1 MGRNNNP
8 TRGSTIRHVVR
19 TIAAASAAAATL
31 VAGMLVAGTA
41 NAASM
46 RDPFERTIQN
56 SNPGLWTNLGTI
68 TFSNGNKY
76 ENMEQSLGVVDRVNG
91 RNTYCIQAD
100 VLYTDTPEGPWSEW
114 TDENSRPDAQ
124 RLAWLTDK
132 YNGNKDD
139 LTQAAIAGLIHREL
153 DPIGPEYLQNVQRL
167 GWKDGT
173 SWATYEAKMN
183 ELWNEAVANTPENL
197 DMTYKYTTGERKG
210 SVTPSI
216 TNGNGAEIA
225 GIQYTVTLN
234 GPAVFDQ
241 TKTSTISGTT
251 TNEAIHLPWTA
262 TGNGKVTSTVQHKIP
277 KAIRLDSPNQNL
289 MGPTDPQTVSKN
301 IQFDVLNNFKPTIE
315 SNQTDHR
322 IEYGHAPED
331 DLTWHVDPTG
341 GDWIEGATIKSTG
354 TLYYF
359 AKKPVE
365 GRTTVKDGVKAA
377 TATVTGDKDGAT
389 NHVDATSI
397 TMDPDFVKAHKGAT
411 PSNLPDTGWYTWV
424 WQITPDMQDA
434 NMKQYLSTDYDWSD
448 NVLEAEST
456 QHMRNMQP
464 TIKSSV
470 SDAYKNDQST
480 VTGADG
486 TERPSVQ
493 IGSAQASDKTDV
505 VYLEKGSVIR
515 DKVTLNVTDVNG
527 DGKVD
532 TQDWLHTK
540 DGQGEGKETEDNQIT
555 LTVNGTIYG
564 GMTREQAEQAQKDTA
579 AGKTVELPKQAV
591 KLATATFTTNKAGD
605 YLISSSDEDKP
616 VAQWKAE
623 DGVDLTNL
631 PSGYATFVFDI
642 ANKDQDTE
650 SQTGIKPSKDYP
662 FAKDVHE
669 APFTADETVM
679 IRLTPKLDSTVSSK
693 EVKAGETTI
702 DKLVVAKTN
711 EKDVWPTYPE
721 TNVTEG
727 ETAKSTPL
735 SLDFHGVL
743 YKVSDDPS
751 SAIEETDTVPEN
763 AVKVHEADIKD
774 VTKFG
779 TYTTDSF
786 TLTDTGTYAWH
797 WVMTPSLTGDQNHN
811 PLAALAWRQLTHGRV
826 QHAFGLASEIVRVQG
841 KKPDVPKC
849 EVSTK
854 SQGEVAFE
862 NDKADLHDE
871 LLLKNC
877 EQAAKAEFELWK
889 QANGDQSGDVLITVT
904 GKVDAVDGAH
914 SPTVTVHETGTYYWR
929 EKVYD
934 KSGKL
939 ISYGDARK
947 SNETVLVK
955 EKGLASTG
963 VGTPMLLWA
972 GVLAGAGIALALAGS
987 RKRIRL

>member
-19 TIAAASAAAATL
+19 TIAAASAAVATL
-31 VAGMLVAGTA
+31 AAGLLVAGTA
-41 NAASM
+41 DAATM
-46 RDPFERTIQN
+46 RDPFERSIQN
-56 SNPGLWTNLGTI
+56 GNPGLWTNVGTI
-68 TFSNGNKY
+68 TFSNGKKY
-76 ENMEQSLGVVDRVNG
+76 ENMAQSLGVVDRVNG
-91 RNTYCIQAD
+91 KNTYCIEAD
-100 VLYTDTPEGPWSEW
+100 TLYTGTTGDWGDW
-114 TDENSRPDAQ
+114 TDERTKPDAQ
-124 RLAWLTDK
+124 RLAWLADR
-132 YNGNKDD
+132 YNGDRDD
-139 LTQAAIAGLIHREL
+139 LTQAAIAGLIHQKL
-153 DPIGPEYLQNVQRL
+153 DPMGNEYLSGLRQL
-167 GWKDGT
+167 GWADEP
-173 SWATYEAKMN
+173 SWDAYTAKMN
-183 ELWNEAVANTPENL
+183 SLWTEAVNGTPKDL
-197 DMTYKYTTGERKG
+197 DMQYRYTTGKRKG
-210 SVTPSI
+210 LVTPSI
-216 TNGNGAEIA
+216 MNGNGVEIA
-225 GIQYTVTLN
+225 GIQYTVTLK

-241 TKTSTISGTT
+241 TGTNTISGTT
-251 TNEAIHLPWTA
+251 TNEAIHLSWTA
-262 TGNGKVTSTVQHKIP
+262 TGNGKVTSIVQHKIP
-277 KAIRLDSPNQNL
+277 KATRLESPNQNL

-301 IQFDVLNNFKPTIE
+301 IQFEVLNNFKPTIQ
-315 SNQTDHR
+315 SDQSDHR

-341 GDWIEGATIKSTG
+341 GDWIQGATIKSTG

-377 TATVTGDKDGAT
+377 TATVAGDRDGAT
-389 NHVDATSI
+389 SHVDASSI
-397 TMDPDFVKAHKGAT
+397 AMDPGFVKAHPGAT
-411 PSNLPDTGWYTWV
+411 PSSLPATGWYTWV
-424 WQITPDMQDA
+424 WEITPGMQDA
-434 NMKQYLSTDYDWSD
+434 NMRQYLSPDYDWSD
-448 NVLEAEST
+448 NVLEAET
-456 QHMRNMQP
+456 TLHVRGMQP
-464 TIKSSV
+464 TITSSV
-470 SDAYKNDQST
+470 SAAYRTDQSK

-486 TERPSVQ
+486 IERPAVQ
-493 IGSAQASDKTDV
+493 IGSAAASDRTDV
-505 VYLEKGSVIR
+505 VYLEKGGVIR
-515 DKVTLNVTDVNG
+515 DKVTLGVSDVNG
-527 DGKVD
+527 DGKTD
-532 TQDWLHTK
+532 TADWLHTK
-540 DGQGEGKETEDNQIT
+540 DGQGEGRETEANQIT
-555 LTVNGTIYG
+555 IRVNGTLYG

-591 KLATATFTTNKAGD
+591 KLATTTFTTNKAGD
-605 YLISSSDEDKP
+605 YLLSSRKGEKP
-616 VAQWKAE
+616 AGVWKAE
-623 DGVDLTNL
+623 NGIDLTNP
-631 PSGYATFVFDI
+631 PSGYATFVYDI
-642 ANKDQDTE
+642 ANRDQDTKN
-650 SQTGIKPSKDYP
+650 QTGIEPSRDYP

-679 IRLTPKLDSTVSSK
+679 FRLTPKLDSTVSSK
-693 EVKAGETTI
+693 EVKAGETTV

-727 ETAKSTPL
+727 ETPKGTPL

-751 SAIEETDTVPEN
+751 AAIEETDTVPEN
-763 AVKVHEADIKD
+763 AVKVHETDIKD

-786 TLTDTGTYAWH
+786 TLTESGTYAWH

-811 PLAALAWRQLTHGRV
+811 PLTALAWRQLTHGKV

-854 SQGEVAFE
+854 SQGEVTFE
-862 NDKADLHDE
+862 NGRADLHDE

-934 KSGKL
+934 QTGKL

>member
-1 MGRNNNP
+1 MGRNSNP

-19 TIAAASAAAATL
+19 TIAAGVAAAATL
-31 VAGMLVAGTA
+31 AAGMLVAGTA
-41 NAASM
+41 DAATM
-46 RDPFERTIQN
+46 RDPFERSIQN
-56 SNPGLWTNLGTI
+56 GNPGLWTNVGTI
-68 TFSNGNKY
+68 TFSNGHEYK
-76 ENMEQSLGVVDRVNG
+76 NMAQSLGVVDRVNG
-91 RNTYCIQAD
+91 KNTYCIEAD
-100 VLYTDTPEGPWSEW
+100 VLYTGTAGTWGDW
-114 TDENSRPDAQ
+114 TDERTKPDAQ
-124 RLAWLTDK
+124 RLAWLTDR
-132 YNGNKDD
+132 YNGDRDD
-139 LTQAAIAGLIHREL
+139 LTQAAIAGLIHQKL
-153 DPIGPEYLQNVQRL
+153 DPRGNEYLDGLRRL
-167 GWKDGT
+167 GWADGP
-173 SWATYEAKMN
+173 SWDAYTAKMN
-183 ELWNEAVANTPENL
+183 SLWTEAVNGTPAGLNME
-197 DMTYKYTTGERKG
+197 YQYTQGKRKG
-210 SVTPSI
+210 TINVGI
-216 TNGNGAEIA
+216 QNGNGANIA
-225 GIQYTVTLN
+225 GAQYTATLN

-241 TKTSTISGTT
+241 NGKNTISGTT
-251 TNEAIHLPWTA
+251 TGSDQHLAWTA
-262 TGNGKVTSTVQHKIP
+262 TGNGEVTYTLSRKIP
-277 KAIRLDSPNQNL
+277 KAAILSSPNQNL
-289 MGPTDPQTVSKN
+289 MSPTDPETVSKN
-301 IQFDVLNNFKPTIE
+301 ITFQVQANFKPTIQ
-315 SNQTDHR
+315 SDQSDHR

-341 GDWIEGATIKSTG
+341 GDWIQGATIKSTG

-359 AKKPVE
+359 ANKPVE
-365 GRTTVKDGVKAA
+365 GRTTVRDGVKAA
-377 TATVTGDKDGAT
+377 TATAAGDRDGAT
-389 NHVDATSI
+389 SHVDASSI
-397 TMDPDFVKAHKGAT
+397 TMDPGFVKAHPGAT
-411 PSNLPDTGWYTWV
+411 PSSLPATGWYTWV
-424 WQITPDMQDA
+424 WQITPGMQDA
-434 NMKQYLSTDYDWSD
+434 NMRQYLPADYDWSD
-448 NVLEAEST
+448 NVLEAETTLHVRS
-456 QHMRNMQP
+456 MQP
-464 TIKSSV
+464 TITSSV
-470 SDAYKNDQST
+470 SAAYKTDQSK

-486 TERPSVQ
+486 VERPAVQ
-493 IGSAQASDKTDV
+493 IGSAAASDRTDV
-505 VYLEKGSVIR
+505 VYLEKGGVIR
-515 DKVTLNVTDVNG
+515 DKVTLGVSDVNG
-527 DGKVD
+527 DGKTD
-532 TQDWLHTK
+532 TADWLHTK
-540 DGQGEGKETEDNQIT
+540 DGQGEGRETEANQIT
-555 LTVNGTIYG
+555 IRVNGTLYG

-605 YLISSSDEDKP
+605 YLLSSRKGEKP
-616 VAQWKAE
+616 AGVWKAE
-623 DGVDLTNL
+623 NGIDLTNP
-631 PSGYATFVFDI
+631 PSGYATFVYDI

-650 SQTGIKPSKDYP
+650 SQTGIKPSDDYP

-679 IRLTPKLDSTVSSK
+679 FRLTPKLDSTVSSK
-693 EVKAGETTI
+693 EVKAGETTV

-727 ETAKSTPL
+727 ETPKSTPL

-751 SAIEETDTVPEN
+751 AAIEETDTVPEN
-763 AVKVHEADIKD
+763 AVKVHETDIKD

-786 TLTDTGTYAWH
+786 TLTESGTYAWH

-811 PLAALAWRQLTHGRV
+811 PLAALAWRQLTHGKV
-826 QHAFGLASEIVRVQG
+826 QHAFGLASEIVRVL
-841 KKPDVPKC
+841 KPETPKC
-849 EVSTK
+849 EVSTR
-854 SQGEVAFE
+854 SQGEVTME
-862 NDKADLHDE
+862 NGKADLHDE

-904 GKVDAVDGAH
+904 GKVDAKDGIH

-934 KSGKL
+934 QTGKL

-947 SNETVLVK
+947 PNETVLVK

>member
-19 TIAAASAAAATL
+19 TIAAASATVATL
-31 VAGMLVAGTA
+31 AAGMLVAGTA
-41 NAASM
+41 DAADM
-46 RDPFERTIQN
+46 RDPFERSIQN
-56 SNPGLWTNLGTI
+56 GNPGLWANMGTI
-68 TFSNGNKY
+68 TFSNGHKY
-76 ENMEQSLGVVDRVNG
+76 EGMEQSLGVVDRVNG
-91 RNTYCIQAD
+91 KNVYCIQAD
-100 VLYTDTPEGPWSEW
+100 VLYTGTTGTWGEW
-114 TDENSRPDAQ
+114 TDAKTKPDAQ

-132 YNGNKDD
+132 YNGNTDD
-139 LTQAAIAGLIHREL
+139 LTQAAIAGLIHQKL
-153 DPIGPEYLQNVQRL
+153 DPMGEEYLKGIERL

-173 SWATYEAKMN
+173 SWDTYTKKMN
-183 ELWNEAVANTPENL
+183 ELWNEAVANTPSNL
-197 DMTYKYTTGERKG
+197 DMRYQYTIGQRKG
-210 SVTPSI
+210 TIDVGI
-216 TNGNGAEIA
+216 QNGNGGFLS
-225 GIQYTVTLN
+225 GITYTATLK

-241 TKTSTISGTT
+241 TGKNTISGTT
-251 TNEAIHLPWTA
+251 TNSAQHVAWTA
-262 TGNGKVTSTVQHKIP
+262 TGNGKVIP
-277 KAIRLDSPNQNL
+277 VFNYKVPEAAKLSSPNQNL
-289 MGPTDPQTVSKN
+289 MAATDPETVSKN
-301 IQFDVLNNFKPTIE
+301 IQFEVLNDFKPTIE

-331 DLTWHVDPTG
+331 DLTWHVDPSG

-365 GRTTVKDGVKAA
+365 GQTTVKDGVKAA

-389 NHVDATSI
+389 NHVDAASI
-397 TMDPDFVKAHKGAT
+397 TMDPDFVKTHPGAT
-411 PSNLPDTGWYTWV
+411 PSSLPDTGWYTWV

-448 NVLEAEST
+448 NVLEAET
-456 QHMRNMQP
+456 TLHVRNMQP
-464 TIKSSV
+464 TITSSV
-470 SDAYKNDQST
+470 SAAYKTDQSK

-486 TERPSVQ
+486 IERPAVQ
-493 IGSAQASDKTDV
+493 IGSAAASDRTDV
-505 VYLEKGSVIR
+505 VYLEKGGVIR
-515 DKVTLNVTDVNG
+515 DKVTLGVSDVNG
-527 DGKVD
+527 DGKTD
-532 TQDWLHTK
+532 TADWLHTK
-540 DGQGEGKETEDNQIT
+540 DGQGEGRETEANQIT
-555 LTVNGTIYG
+555 IRVNGTLYG
-564 GMTREQAEQAQKDTA
+564 GMTREQAEQAQKDA
-579 AGKTVELPKQAV
+579 ASGKTVELPRQAV
-591 KLATATFTTNKAGD
+591 KLATTTFTTNKAGD
-605 YLISSSDEDKP
+605 YLLSSRKGEKP
-616 VAQWKAE
+616 AGVWKAE
-623 DGVDLTNL
+623 NGIDLTNP
-631 PSGYATFVFDI
+631 PSGYATFVYDI
-642 ANKDQDTE
+642 ANRDQDTKN
-650 SQTGIKPSKDYP
+650 QTGIEPSRDYP

-679 IRLTPKLDSTVSSK
+679 FRLTPKLDSTVSSK
-693 EVKAGETTI
+693 EVKAGETTV

-727 ETAKSTPL
+727 ETPKGTPL

-751 SAIEETDTVPEN
+751 AAIEETDTVPEN
-763 AVKVHEADIKD
+763 AVKVHETDIKD

-786 TLTDTGTYAWH
+786 TLTESGTYAWH

-811 PLAALAWRQLTHGRV
+811 PLAALAWRQLTHGKV
-826 QHAFGLASEIVRVQG
+826 QHAFGLASEIVRVR
-841 KKPDVPKC
+841 KPETPKC

-854 SQGEVAFE
+854 SQGEVTFE
-862 NDKADLHDE
+862 NGKADLHDE

-877 EQAAKAEFELWK
+877 SDAAKAEFELWR
-889 QANGDQSGDVLITVT
+889 QADGDQSGDVLITVT
-904 GKVDAVDGAH
+904 GKVDAKDGIH

-934 KSGKL
+934 QTGKL

>member
-19 TIAAASAAAATL
+19 TIAAASAAVATL
-31 VAGMLVAGTA
+31 AAGLLVAGTA
-41 NAASM
+41 DAATM
-46 RDPFERTIQN
+46 RDPFERSIQN
-56 SNPGLWTNLGTI
+56 GNPGLWANVGTI
-68 TFSNGNKY
+68 TFSNGKKY
-76 ENMEQSLGVVDRVNG
+76 ENMAQSLGVVDRVNG
-91 RNTYCIQAD
+91 KNTYCIEAD
-100 VLYTDTPEGPWSEW
+100 TLYTGTTGDWGDW
-114 TDENSRPDAQ
+114 TDERTKPDAQ
-124 RLAWLTDK
+124 RLAWLADR
-132 YNGNKDD
+132 YNGDRDD
-139 LTQAAIAGLIHREL
+139 LTQAAIAGLIHQKL
-153 DPIGPEYLQNVQRL
+153 DPMGNEYLSGLRQL
-167 GWKDGT
+167 GWADEP
-173 SWATYEAKMN
+173 SWDAYTAKMN
-183 ELWNEAVANTPENL
+183 SLWTEAVNGTPKDL
-197 DMTYKYTTGERKG
+197 DMQYRYTTGKRKG
-210 SVTPSI
+210 LVTPSI
-216 TNGNGAEIA
+216 MNGNGVEIA
-225 GIQYTVTLN
+225 GIQYTVTLK

-241 TKTSTISGTT
+241 TGTNTISGTT
-251 TNEAIHLPWTA
+251 TNEAIHLSWTA
-262 TGNGKVTSTVQHKIP
+262 TGNGKVTSIVQHKIP
-277 KAIRLDSPNQNL
+277 KATRLESPNQNL

-301 IQFDVLNNFKPTIE
+301 IQFEVLNNFKPTIQ
-315 SNQTDHR
+315 SDQSDHR

-341 GDWIEGATIKSTG
+341 GDWIQGATIKSTG

-377 TATVTGDKDGAT
+377 TATVAGDRDGAT
-389 NHVDATSI
+389 SHVDASSI
-397 TMDPDFVKAHKGAT
+397 AMDPGFVKAHPGAT
-411 PSNLPDTGWYTWV
+411 PSSLPATGWYTWV
-424 WQITPDMQDA
+424 WEITPGMQDA
-434 NMKQYLSTDYDWSD
+434 NMRQYLSPDYDWSD
-448 NVLEAEST
+448 NVLEAET
-456 QHMRNMQP
+456 TLHVRGMQP
-464 TIKSSV
+464 TITSSV
-470 SDAYKNDQST
+470 SAAYRTDQSK

-486 TERPSVQ
+486 IERPAVQ
-493 IGSAQASDKTDV
+493 IGSAAASDRTDV
-505 VYLEKGSVIR
+505 VYLEKGGVIR
-515 DKVTLNVTDVNG
+515 DKVTLGVSDVNG
-527 DGKVD
+527 DGKTD
-532 TQDWLHTK
+532 TADWLHTK
-540 DGQGEGKETEDNQIT
+540 DSQGEGRETEANQIT
-555 LTVNGTIYG
+555 IRVNGTLYG

-591 KLATATFTTNKAGD
+591 KLATTTFTTNKAGD
-605 YLISSSDEDKP
+605 YLLSSRKGEKP
-616 VAQWKAE
+616 AGVWKAE
-623 DGVDLTNL
+623 NGIDLTNP
-631 PSGYATFVFDI
+631 PSGYATFVYDI
-642 ANKDQDTE
+642 ANRDQDTKN
-650 SQTGIKPSKDYP
+650 QTGIEPSRDYP

-679 IRLTPKLDSTVSSK
+679 FRLTPKLDSTVSSK
-693 EVKAGETTI
+693 EVKAGETTV

-727 ETAKSTPL
+727 ETPKGTPL

-751 SAIEETDTVPEN
+751 AAIEETDTVPEN
-763 AVKVHEADIKD
+763 AVKVHETDIKD

-786 TLTDTGTYAWH
+786 TLTESGTYAWH

-811 PLAALAWRQLTHGRV
+811 PLAALAWRQLTHGKV
-826 QHAFGLASEIVRVQG
+826 QHAFGLASEIVRVR
-841 KKPDVPKC
+841 KPETPKC

-854 SQGEVAFE
+854 SQGEVTFE
-862 NDKADLHDE
+862 NGKADLHDE

-877 EQAAKAEFELWK
+877 SDAAKAEFELWR
-889 QANGDQSGDVLITVT
+889 QADGDQSGDVLITVT
-904 GKVDAVDGAH
+904 GKVDAKDGIH

-934 KSGKL
+934 QTGKL

-947 SNETVLVK
+947 PNETVLVK

>member
-19 TIAAASAAAATL
+19 TIAAASAAVATL
-31 VAGMLVAGTA
+31 AAGLLVAGTA
-41 NAASM
+41 DAATM
-46 RDPFERTIQN
+46 RDPFERSIQN
-56 SNPGLWTNLGTI
+56 GNPGLWTNVGTI
-68 TFSNGNKY
+68 TFSNGKKY
-76 ENMEQSLGVVDRVNG
+76 ENVAQSLGVVDRVNG
-91 RNTYCIQAD
+91 KNTYCIEAD
-100 VLYTDTPEGPWSEW
+100 TLYTGTTGDWGDW
-114 TDENSRPDAQ
+114 TDERTKPDAQ
-124 RLAWLTDK
+124 RLAWLADR
-132 YNGNKDD
+132 YNGDRDD
-139 LTQAAIAGLIHREL
+139 LTQAAIAGLIHQKL
-153 DPIGPEYLQNVQRL
+153 DPMGNEYLSGLRQL
-167 GWKDGT
+167 GWADEP
-173 SWATYEAKMN
+173 SWDAYTAKMN
-183 ELWNEAVANTPENL
+183 SLWTEAVNGTPKDL
-197 DMTYKYTTGERKG
+197 DMQYRYTTGKRKG
-210 SVTPSI
+210 LVTPSI
-216 TNGNGAEIA
+216 MNGNGVEIA
-225 GIQYTVTLN
+225 GIQYTVTLK

-241 TKTSTISGTT
+241 TGTNTISGTT
-251 TNEAIHLPWTA
+251 TNEAIHLSWTA
-262 TGNGKVTSTVQHKIP
+262 TGNGKVTSIVQHKIP
-277 KAIRLDSPNQNL
+277 KATRLESPNQNL

-301 IQFDVLNNFKPTIE
+301 IQFEVLNNFKPTIQ
-315 SNQTDHR
+315 SDQSDHR

-341 GDWIEGATIKSTG
+341 GDWIQGATIKSTG

-377 TATVTGDKDGAT
+377 TATVAGDRDGAT
-389 NHVDATSI
+389 SHVDASSI
-397 TMDPDFVKAHKGAT
+397 AMDPGFVKAHPGAT
-411 PSNLPDTGWYTWV
+411 PSSLPATGWYTWV
-424 WQITPDMQDA
+424 WEITPGMQDA
-434 NMKQYLSTDYDWSD
+434 NMRQYLSPDYDWSD
-448 NVLEAEST
+448 NVLEAET
-456 QHMRNMQP
+456 TLHVRGMQP
-464 TIKSSV
+464 TITSSV
-470 SDAYKNDQST
+470 SAAYRTDQSK

-486 TERPSVQ
+486 IERPAVQ
-493 IGSAQASDKTDV
+493 IGSAAASDRTDV
-505 VYLEKGSVIR
+505 VYLEKGGVIR
-515 DKVTLNVTDVNG
+515 DKVTLGVSDVNG
-527 DGKVD
+527 DGKTD
-532 TQDWLHTK
+532 TADWLHTK
-540 DGQGEGKETEDNQIT
+540 DGQGEGRETEANQIT
-555 LTVNGTIYG
+555 IRVNGTLYG

-591 KLATATFTTNKAGD
+591 KLATTTFTTNKAGD
-605 YLISSSDEDKP
+605 YLLSSRKGEKP
-616 VAQWKAE
+616 AGVWKAE
-623 DGVDLTNL
+623 NGIDLTNP
-631 PSGYATFVFDI
+631 PSGYATFVYDI
-642 ANKDQDTE
+642 ANRDQDTKN
-650 SQTGIKPSKDYP
+650 QTGIEPSRDYP

-679 IRLTPKLDSTVSSK
+679 FRLTPKLDSTVSSK
-693 EVKAGETTI
+693 EVKAGETTV

-727 ETAKSTPL
+727 ETPKGTPL

-751 SAIEETDTVPEN
+751 AAIEETDTVPEN
-763 AVKVHEADIKD
+763 AVKVHETDIKD

-786 TLTDTGTYAWH
+786 TLTESGTYAWH

-811 PLAALAWRQLTHGRV
+811 PLAALAWRQLTHGKV
-826 QHAFGLASEIVRVQG
+826 QHAFGLASEIVRVR
-841 KKPDVPKC
+841 KPETPKC

-854 SQGEVAFE
+854 SQGEVTFE
-862 NDKADLHDE
+862 NGKADLHDE

-877 EQAAKAEFELWK
+877 SDAAKAEFELWR
-889 QANGDQSGDVLITVT
+889 QADGDQSGDVLITVT
-904 GKVDAVDGAH
+904 GKVDAKDGIH

-934 KSGKL
+934 QTGKL

-947 SNETVLVK
+947 PNETVLVK

-972 GVLAGAGIALALAGS
+972 GGLAGAGIALALAGS

>member
-19 TIAAASAAAATL
+19 TIAAASAAVATL
-31 VAGMLVAGTA
+31 AAGLLVAGTA
-41 NAASM
+41 DAATM
-46 RDPFERTIQN
+46 RDPFERSIQN
-56 SNPGLWTNLGTI
+56 GNPGLWTNVGTI
-68 TFSNGNKY
+68 TFSNGKKY
-76 ENMEQSLGVVDRVNG
+76 ENMAQSLGVVDRVNG
-91 RNTYCIQAD
+91 KNTYCIEAD
-100 VLYTDTPEGPWSEW
+100 TLYTGTTGDWGDW
-114 TDENSRPDAQ
+114 TDERTKPDAQ
-124 RLAWLTDK
+124 RLAWLADR
-132 YNGNKDD
+132 YNGDRDD
-139 LTQAAIAGLIHREL
+139 LTQAAIAGLIHQKL
-153 DPIGPEYLQNVQRL
+153 DPMGNEYLSDLRQL
-167 GWKDGT
+167 GWADEP
-173 SWATYEAKMN
+173 SWDAYTAKMN
-183 ELWNEAVANTPENL
+183 SLWTEAVNGTPKDL
-197 DMTYKYTTGERKG
+197 DMQYRYTTGKRKG
-210 SVTPSI
+210 LVTPSI
-216 TNGNGAEIA
+216 MNGNGVEIA
-225 GIQYTVTLN
+225 GIQYTVTLK

-241 TKTSTISGTT
+241 TGTNTISGTT
-251 TNEAIHLPWTA
+251 TNEAIHLSWTA
-262 TGNGKVTSTVQHKIP
+262 TGNGKVTSIVQHKIP
-277 KAIRLDSPNQNL
+277 KATRLESPNQNL

-301 IQFDVLNNFKPTIE
+301 IQFEVLNNFKPTIQ
-315 SNQTDHR
+315 SDQSDHR

-341 GDWIEGATIKSTG
+341 GDWIQGATIKSTG

-377 TATVTGDKDGAT
+377 TATVAGDRDGAT
-389 NHVDATSI
+389 SHVDASSI
-397 TMDPDFVKAHKGAT
+397 AMDPGFVKAHPGAT
-411 PSNLPDTGWYTWV
+411 PSSLPATGWYTWV
-424 WQITPDMQDA
+424 WEITPGMQDA
-434 NMKQYLSTDYDWSD
+434 NMRQYLSPDYDWSD
-448 NVLEAEST
+448 NVLEAET
-456 QHMRNMQP
+456 TLHVRGMQP
-464 TIKSSV
+464 TITSSV
-470 SDAYKNDQST
+470 SAAYRTDQSK

-486 TERPSVQ
+486 IERPAVQ
-493 IGSAQASDKTDV
+493 IGSAAASDRTDV
-505 VYLEKGSVIR
+505 VYLEKGGVIR
-515 DKVTLNVTDVNG
+515 DKVTLGVSDVNG
-527 DGKVD
+527 DGKTD
-532 TQDWLHTK
+532 TADWLHTK
-540 DGQGEGKETEDNQIT
+540 DGQGEGRETEANQIT
-555 LTVNGTIYG
+555 IRVNGTLYG

-591 KLATATFTTNKAGD
+591 KLATTTFTTNKAGD
-605 YLISSSDEDKP
+605 YLLSSRKGEKP
-616 VAQWKAE
+616 AGVWKAE
-623 DGVDLTNL
+623 NGIDLTNP
-631 PSGYATFVFDI
+631 PSGYATFVYDI
-642 ANKDQDTE
+642 ANRDQDTKN
-650 SQTGIKPSKDYP
+650 QTGIEPSRDYP

-679 IRLTPKLDSTVSSK
+679 FRLTPKLDSTVSSK
-693 EVKAGETTI
+693 EVKAGETTV

-727 ETAKSTPL
+727 ETPKGTPL

-751 SAIEETDTVPEN
+751 AAIEETDTVPEN
-763 AVKVHEADIKD
+763 AVKVHETDIKD

-786 TLTDTGTYAWH
+786 TLTESGTYAWH

-811 PLAALAWRQLTHGRV
+811 PLAALAWRQLTHGKV
-826 QHAFGLASEIVRVQG
+826 QHAFGLASEIVRVR
-841 KKPDVPKC
+841 KPETPKC

-854 SQGEVAFE
+854 SQGEVTFE
-862 NDKADLHDE
+862 NGKADLHDE

-877 EQAAKAEFELWK
+877 SDAAKAEFELWR
-889 QANGDQSGDVLITVT
+889 QADGDQSGDVLITVT
-904 GKVDAVDGAH
+904 GKVDAKDGIH

-934 KSGKL
+934 QTGKL

-947 SNETVLVK
+947 PNETVLVK

>member
-1 MGRNNNP
+1 MGRNSNP

-19 TIAAASAAAATL
+19 TIAAASAAVATL
-31 VAGMLVAGTA
+31 AAGMLVAGTA
-41 NAASM
+41 NAAVM
-46 RDPFERTIQN
+46 RDPGERSIRN
-56 SNPGLWTNLGTI
+56 GNPGLWANVGTI
-68 TFSNGNKY
+68 TFSNGKKY
-76 ENMEQSLGVVDRVNG
+76 ENMAQSLGVVDRVNG
-91 RNTYCIQAD
+91 KNVYCIQAD
-100 VLYTDTPEGPWSEW
+100 VLYTGTSGTWGEW
-114 TDENSRPDAQ
+114 TDAKTKPDAQ
-124 RLAWLTDK
+124 RLAWLADR
-132 YNGNKDD
+132 YNGNTDD
-139 LTQAAIAGLIHREL
+139 LTQAAIAGLIHQKL
-153 DPIGPEYLQNVQRL
+153 DPMGNEYLNGLRQL
-167 GWKDGT
+167 GWADGP
-173 SWATYEAKMN
+173 SWDAYTAKMN
-183 ELWNEAVANTPENL
+183 SLWTEAVNGTPTDL
-197 DMTYKYTTGERKG
+197 DMQYRYTTGKRKG
-210 SVTPSI
+210 LVTPSI
-216 TNGNGAEIA
+216 MNGNGVEIA
-225 GIQYTVTLN
+225 GIQYTVTLK

-241 TKTSTISGTT
+241 TGTNTISGTT
-251 TNEAIHLPWTA
+251 TNEAIHLSWTA
-262 TGNGKVTSTVQHKIP
+262 TGNGKVTSIVQHKIP
-277 KAIRLDSPNQNL
+277 KATRLESPNQNL

-301 IQFDVLNNFKPTIE
+301 IQFEVLNNFKPTIR
-315 SNQTDHR
+315 SDQSDHR

-341 GDWIEGATIKSTG
+341 GDWIQGATIKSTG

-365 GRTTVKDGVKAA
+365 GRTTVRDGVKAA
-377 TATVTGDKDGAT
+377 TATAAGDRDGAT
-389 NHVDATSI
+389 SHVDASSI
-397 TMDPDFVKAHKGAT
+397 TMDPGFVKAHPGAT
-411 PSNLPDTGWYTWV
+411 PSSLPATGWYTWV
-424 WQITPDMQDA
+424 WEITPGMQDA
-434 NMKQYLSTDYDWSD
+434 NMRQYLSPDYDWSD
-448 NVLEAEST
+448 NVLEAET
-456 QHMRNMQP
+456 TLHVRGMQP
-464 TIKSSV
+464 TITSSV
-470 SDAYKNDQST
+470 SAAYRTDQSK

-486 TERPSVQ
+486 IERPAVQ
-493 IGSAQASDKTDV
+493 IGSAAASDRTDV
-505 VYLEKGSVIR
+505 VYLEKGGVIR
-515 DKVTLNVTDVNG
+515 DKVTLGVSDVNG
-527 DGKVD
+527 DGKTD
-532 TQDWLHTK
+532 TADWLHTK
-540 DGQGEGKETEDNQIT
+540 DGQGEGRETEANQIT
-555 LTVNGTIYG
+555 IRVNGTLYG

-591 KLATATFTTNKAGD
+591 KLATTTFTTNKAGD
-605 YLISSSDEDKP
+605 YLLSSRKGEKP
-616 VAQWKAE
+616 AGVWKAE
-623 DGVDLTNL
+623 NGIDLTNP
-631 PSGYATFVFDI
+631 PSGYATFVYDI
-642 ANKDQDTE
+642 ANRDQDTKN
-650 SQTGIKPSKDYP
+650 QTGIEPSRDYL

-679 IRLTPKLDSTVSSK
+679 FRLTPKLDSTVSSK
-693 EVKAGETTI
+693 EVKAGETTV
-702 DKLVVAKTN
+702 DKLVVVKTN

-727 ETAKSTPL
+727 ETPKGTPL

-751 SAIEETDTVPEN
+751 AAIEETDTVPEN

-811 PLAALAWRQLTHGRV
+811 PLTALAWRQLTHGKV

-854 SQGEVAFE
+854 SQGEVTFE
-862 NDKADLHDE
+862 NGRADLHDE

>member
-19 TIAAASAAAATL
+19 TIAAASAAVATL
-31 VAGMLVAGTA
+31 AAGMLVAGTA
-41 NAASM
+41 DAATM
-46 RDPFERTIQN
+46 RDPFERSIQN
-56 SNPGLWTNLGTI
+56 GNPGLWANMGTI
-68 TFSNGNKY
+68 TFSNGHKY
-76 ENMEQSLGVVDRVNG
+76 EGMEQSLGVVDKVNG
-91 RNTYCIQAD
+91 RNAYCIEAD
-100 VLYTDTPEGPWSEW
+100 TLYTGTAGTWGEW
-114 TDENSRPDAQ
+114 TDERTKPDAQ
-124 RLAWLTDK
+124 RLAWLADR
-132 YNGNKDD
+132 YNGNTDD
-139 LTQAAIAGLIHREL
+139 LTQAAIAGLIHQKL
-153 DPIGPEYLQNVQRL
+153 DPMGNEYLNGIQRL

-173 SWATYEAKMN
+173 SWDTFTAKMN
-183 ELWNEAVANTPENL
+183 SLWTEAVNGTPSNL
-197 DMTYKYTTGERKG
+197 DMQYRYTTGKRKG
-210 SVTPSI
+210 LVTPSI
-216 TNGNGAEIA
+216 MNGNGVEIA
-225 GIQYTVTLN
+225 GIQYTVTLK

-241 TKTSTISGTT
+241 TGTNTISGTT
-251 TNEAIHLPWTA
+251 TNEAIHLSWTA
-262 TGNGKVTSTVQHKIP
+262 TGNGKVTSIVQSKIP
-277 KAIRLDSPNQNL
+277 KATRLESPNQNL

-301 IQFDVLNNFKPTIE
+301 IQFEVLNNFKPTIQ
-315 SNQTDHR
+315 SDQSDHR

-341 GDWIEGATIKSTG
+341 GDWIQGATIKSTG

-377 TATVTGDKDGAT
+377 TATVAGDRDGAT
-389 NHVDATSI
+389 SHVDASSI
-397 TMDPDFVKAHKGAT
+397 AMDPGFVKAHPGAT
-411 PSNLPDTGWYTWV
+411 PSSLPATGWYTWV
-424 WQITPDMQDA
+424 WEITPGMQDA
-434 NMKQYLSTDYDWSD
+434 NMRQYLSPDYDWSD
-448 NVLEAEST
+448 NVLEAET
-456 QHMRNMQP
+456 TLHVRGMQP
-464 TIKSSV
+464 TITSSV
-470 SDAYKNDQST
+470 SAAYRTDQSK

-486 TERPSVQ
+486 IERPAVQ
-493 IGSAQASDKTDV
+493 IGSAAASDRTDV
-505 VYLEKGSVIR
+505 VYLEKGGVIR
-515 DKVTLNVTDVNG
+515 DKVTLGVSDVNG
-527 DGKVD
+527 DGKTD
-532 TQDWLHTK
+532 TADWLHTK
-540 DGQGEGKETEDNQIT
+540 DGQGEGRETEANQIT
-555 LTVNGTIYG
+555 IRVNGTLYG

-591 KLATATFTTNKAGD
+591 KLATTTFTTNKAGD
-605 YLISSSDEDKP
+605 YLLSSRKGEKP
-616 VAQWKAE
+616 AGVWKAE
-623 DGVDLTNL
+623 NGIDLTNP
-631 PSGYATFVFDI
+631 PSGYATFVYDI
-642 ANKDQDTE
+642 ANRDQDTKN
-650 SQTGIKPSKDYP
+650 QTGIEPSRDYP

-679 IRLTPKLDSTVSSK
+679 FRLTPKLDSTVSSK
-693 EVKAGETTI
+693 EVKAGETTV

-727 ETAKSTPL
+727 ETPKGTPL

-751 SAIEETDTVPEN
+751 AAIEETDTVPEN
-763 AVKVHEADIKD
+763 AVKVHETDIKD

-786 TLTDTGTYAWH
+786 TLTESGTYAWH

-811 PLAALAWRQLTHGRV
+811 PLAALAWRQLTHGKV
-826 QHAFGLASEIVRVQG
+826 QHAFGLASEIVRVR
-841 KKPDVPKC
+841 KPETPKC

-854 SQGEVAFE
+854 SQGEVTFE
-862 NDKADLHDE
+862 NGKADLHDE

-877 EQAAKAEFELWK
+877 SDAAKAEFELWR
-889 QANGDQSGDVLITVT
+889 QADGDQSGDVLITVT
-904 GKVDAVDGAH
+904 GKVDAKDGIH

-934 KSGKL
+934 QTGKL

-947 SNETVLVK
+947 PNETVLVK

>member
-19 TIAAASAAAATL
+19 TIAAASAAVATL
-31 VAGMLVAGTA
+31 AAGLLVAGTA
-41 NAASM
+41 DAATM
-46 RDPFERTIQN
+46 RDPFERSIQN
-56 SNPGLWTNLGTI
+56 GNPGLWTNVGTI
-68 TFSNGNKY
+68 TFSNGKKY
-76 ENMEQSLGVVDRVNG
+76 ENMAQSLGVVDRVNG
-91 RNTYCIQAD
+91 KNTYCIEAD
-100 VLYTDTPEGPWSEW
+100 TLYTGTTGDWGDW
-114 TDENSRPDAQ
+114 TDERTKPDAQ
-124 RLAWLTDK
+124 RLAWLADR
-132 YNGNKDD
+132 YNGDRDD
-139 LTQAAIAGLIHREL
+139 LTQAAIAGLIHQKL
-153 DPIGPEYLQNVQRL
+153 DPMGNEYLSGLRQL
-167 GWKDGT
+167 GWADEP
-173 SWATYEAKMN
+173 SWDAYTAKMN
-183 ELWNEAVANTPENL
+183 SLWTEAVNGTPKDL
-197 DMTYKYTTGERKG
+197 DMQYRYTTGKRKG
-210 SVTPSI
+210 LVTPSI
-216 TNGNGAEIA
+216 MNGNGVEIA
-225 GIQYTVTLN
+225 GIQYTVTLK

-241 TKTSTISGTT
+241 TGTNTISGTT
-251 TNEAIHLPWTA
+251 TNEAIHLSWTA
-262 TGNGKVTSTVQHKIP
+262 TGNGKVTSIVQHKIP
-277 KAIRLDSPNQNL
+277 KATRLESPNQNL

-301 IQFDVLNNFKPTIE
+301 IQFEVLNNFKPTIQ
-315 SNQTDHR
+315 SDQSDHR

-341 GDWIEGATIKSTG
+341 GDWIQGATIKSTG

-377 TATVTGDKDGAT
+377 TATVAGDRDGAT
-389 NHVDATSI
+389 SHVDASSVA
-397 TMDPDFVKAHKGAT
+397 MDPGFVKAHPGAT
-411 PSNLPDTGWYTWV
+411 PSSLPATGWYTWV
-424 WQITPDMQDA
+424 WEITPGMQDA
-434 NMKQYLSTDYDWSD
+434 NMRQYLSPDYDWSD
-448 NVLEAEST
+448 NVLEAET
-456 QHMRNMQP
+456 TLHVRGMQP
-464 TIKSSV
+464 TITSSV
-470 SDAYKNDQST
+470 SAAYRTDQSK

-486 TERPSVQ
+486 IERPAVQ
-493 IGSAQASDKTDV
+493 IGSAAASDRTDV
-505 VYLEKGSVIR
+505 VYLEKGGVIR
-515 DKVTLNVTDVNG
+515 DKVTLGVSDVNG
-527 DGKVD
+527 DGKTD
-532 TQDWLHTK
+532 TADWLHTK
-540 DGQGEGKETEDNQIT
+540 DGQGEGRETEANQIT
-555 LTVNGTIYG
+555 IRVNGTLYG

-591 KLATATFTTNKAGD
+591 KLATTTFTTNKAGD
-605 YLISSSDEDKP
+605 YLLSSRKGEKP
-616 VAQWKAE
+616 AGVWKAE
-623 DGVDLTNL
+623 NGIDLTNP
-631 PSGYATFVFDI
+631 PSGYATFVYDI
-642 ANKDQDTE
+642 ANRDQDTKN
-650 SQTGIKPSKDYP
+650 QTGIEPSRDYP

-679 IRLTPKLDSTVSSK
+679 FRLTPKLDSTVSSK
-693 EVKAGETTI
+693 EVKAGETTV

-727 ETAKSTPL
+727 ETPKGTPL

-751 SAIEETDTVPEN
+751 AAIEETDTVPEN
-763 AVKVHEADIKD
+763 AVKVHETDIKD

-786 TLTDTGTYAWH
+786 TLTESGTYAWH

-811 PLAALAWRQLTHGRV
+811 PLAALAWRQLTHGKV
-826 QHAFGLASEIVRVQG
+826 QHAFGLASEIVRVR
-841 KKPDVPKC
+841 KPETPKC

-854 SQGEVAFE
+854 SQGEVTFE
-862 NDKADLHDE
+862 NGKADLHDE

-877 EQAAKAEFELWK
+877 SDAAKAEFELWR
-889 QANGDQSGDVLITVT
+889 QADGDQSGDVLITVT
-904 GKVDAVDGAH
+904 GKVDAKDGIH

-934 KSGKL
+934 QTGKL

-947 SNETVLVK
+947 PNETVLVK

>member
-19 TIAAASAAAATL
+19 TIAAGVAAAATL
-31 VAGMLVAGTA
+31 AAGMLVAGTA
-41 NAASM
+41 DAADM
-46 RDPFERTIQN
+46 RDPFERSIQN
-56 SNPGLWTNLGTI
+56 GNPGLWANMGTI
-68 TFSNGNKY
+68 TFSNGHKY
-76 ENMEQSLGVVDRVNG
+76 EDMEQSLGVVDKVNG
-91 RNTYCIQAD
+91 KNVYCIQAD
-100 VLYTDTPEGPWSEW
+100 TLYTGTAGTWGEW
-114 TDENSRPDAQ
+114 TDAKTKPDAQ
-124 RLAWLTDK
+124 QLAWLTDK
-132 YNGNKDD
+132 YNRDRDD
-139 LTQAAIAGLIHREL
+139 LTQAAIAGLIHQKL
-153 DPIGPEYLQNVQRL
+153 DPMGEEYLKGIERL

-173 SWATYEAKMN
+173 SWDTYTKKMN
-183 ELWNEAVANTPENL
+183 ELWNEAVANTPSNL
-197 DMTYKYTTGERKG
+197 DMQYRYTTGKRKG
-210 SVTPSI
+210 LVTPSI
-216 TNGNGAEIA
+216 MNGNGVEIA
-225 GIQYTVTLN
+225 GIQYTVTLK

-241 TKTSTISGTT
+241 TGTNTISGTT
-251 TNEAIHLPWTA
+251 TNEAIHLSWTA
-262 TGNGKVTSTVQHKIP
+262 TGNGKVTSIVQHKIP
-277 KAIRLDSPNQNL
+277 KATRLESPNQNL

-301 IQFDVLNNFKPTIE
+301 IQFEVLNNFKPTIQ
-315 SNQTDHR
+315 SDQSDHR

-341 GDWIEGATIKSTG
+341 GDWIQGATIKSTG

-377 TATVTGDKDGAT
+377 TATVAGDRDGAT
-389 NHVDATSI
+389 SHVDASSI
-397 TMDPDFVKAHKGAT
+397 AMDPGFVKAHPGAT
-411 PSNLPDTGWYTWV
+411 PSSLPATGWYTWV
-424 WQITPDMQDA
+424 WEITPGMQDA
-434 NMKQYLSTDYDWSD
+434 NMRQYLSPDYDWSD
-448 NVLEAEST
+448 NVLEAET
-456 QHMRNMQP
+456 TLHVRGMQP
-464 TIKSSV
+464 TITSSV
-470 SDAYKNDQST
+470 SAAYRTDQSK

-486 TERPSVQ
+486 IERPAVQ
-493 IGSAQASDKTDV
+493 IGSAAASDRTDV
-505 VYLEKGSVIR
+505 VYLEKGGVIR
-515 DKVTLNVTDVNG
+515 DKVTLGVSDVNG
-527 DGKVD
+527 DGKTD
-532 TQDWLHTK
+532 TADWLHTK
-540 DGQGEGKETEDNQIT
+540 DGQGEGRETEANQIT
-555 LTVNGTIYG
+555 IRVNGTLYG

-591 KLATATFTTNKAGD
+591 KLATTTFTTNKAGD
-605 YLISSSDEDKP
+605 YLLSSRKGEKP
-616 VAQWKAE
+616 AGVWKAE
-623 DGVDLTNL
+623 NGIDLTNP
-631 PSGYATFVFDI
+631 PSGYATFVYDI
-642 ANKDQDTE
+642 ANRDQDTKN
-650 SQTGIKPSKDYP
+650 QTGIEPSRDYP

-679 IRLTPKLDSTVSSK
+679 FRLTPKLDSTVSSK
-693 EVKAGETTI
+693 EVKAGETTV

-727 ETAKSTPL
+727 ETPKGTPL

-751 SAIEETDTVPEN
+751 AAIEETDTVPEN
-763 AVKVHEADIKD
+763 AVKVHETDIKD

-786 TLTDTGTYAWH
+786 TLTESGTYAWH

-811 PLAALAWRQLTHGRV
+811 PLAALAWRQLTHGKV
-826 QHAFGLASEIVRVQG
+826 QHAFGLASEIVRVR
-841 KKPDVPKC
+841 KPETPKC

-854 SQGEVAFE
+854 SQGEVTFE
-862 NDKADLHDE
+862 NGKADLHDE

-877 EQAAKAEFELWK
+877 SDAAKAEFELWR
-889 QANGDQSGDVLITVT
+889 QADGDQSGDVLITVT
-904 GKVDAVDGAH
+904 GKVDAKDGIH

-934 KSGKL
+934 QTGKL

-947 SNETVLVK
+947 PNETVLVK

>member
-19 TIAAASAAAATL
+19 TIAAASAAVATL
-31 VAGMLVAGTA
+31 AAGMLVAGTA
-41 NAASM
+41 NAAAM
-46 RDPFERTIQN
+46 RDPFERSIQN
-56 SNPGLWTNLGTI
+56 GNPGLWTNVGTI
-68 TFSNGNKY
+68 TFSNGEKY
-76 ENMEQSLGVVDRVNG
+76 ENMAQSLGVVDGVNG
-91 RNTYCIQAD
+91 KNAYCIQAD
-100 VLYTDTPEGPWSEW
+100 TLYTGTSGTWGDW
-114 TDENSRPDAQ
+114 TDERTKPDAQ
-124 RLAWLTDK
+124 KLAWLTDRH
-132 YNGNKDD
+132 NGDRDD
-139 LTQAAIAGLIHREL
+139 LTQAAIAGLIHQKL
-153 DPIGPEYLQNVQRL
+153 DPMGNEYLNGLRQL
-167 GWKDGT
+167 GWADGP
-173 SWATYEAKMN
+173 SWDAYTAKMDS
-183 ELWNEAVANTPENL
+183 LWNEAVNGTPTNL
-197 DMTYKYTTGERKG
+197 DMKYQYTIGQRKG
-210 SVTPSI
+210 LVTPSI
-216 TNGNGAEIA
+216 MNGNGQYVS
-225 GIQYTVTLN
+225 GLQYTVTLN

-241 TKTSTISGTT
+241 NNSTAITGTT
-251 TNEAIHLPWTA
+251 TNKKQDIAWTA
-262 TGNGKVTSTVQHKIP
+262 TGNGKVTYKLTYKNPQ
-277 KAIRLDSPNQNL
+277 AIRLNSPNQDL
-289 MGPTDPQTVSKN
+289 MAPTDPQIVSKN
-301 IQFDVLNNFKPTIE
+301 IQFEVRNNFKPTIE

-341 GDWIEGATIKSTG
+341 GDWIQGATIKSTG

-359 AKKPVE
+359 ANKPVE
-365 GRTTVKDGVKAA
+365 GRTTVRDGVKAA
-377 TATVTGDKDGAT
+377 TATAAGDRDGAT
-389 NHVDATSI
+389 SHVDASSI
-397 TMDPDFVKAHKGAT
+397 TMDPGFVKAHPGAT
-411 PSNLPDTGWYTWV
+411 PSSLPATGWYTWV
-424 WQITPDMQDA
+424 WEITPGMQDA
-434 NMKQYLSTDYDWSD
+434 NMRQYLPADYDWSD
-448 NVLEAEST
+448 NVLEAETTLHVRS
-456 QHMRNMQP
+456 MQP
-464 TIKSSV
+464 TITSSV
-470 SDAYKNDQST
+470 SAAYKTDQSK

-486 TERPSVQ
+486 VERPAVQ
-493 IGSAQASDKTDV
+493 IGSAAASDRTDV
-505 VYLEKGSVIR
+505 VYLEKGGVIR
-515 DKVTLNVTDVNG
+515 DKVTLGVADVNG
-527 DGKVD
+527 DGKTD
-532 TQDWLHTK
+532 TADWLHTK
-540 DGQGEGKETEDNQIT
+540 DGQGEGRETEANQIT
-555 LTVNGTIYG
+555 IRVNGTLYG

-650 SQTGIKPSKDYP
+650 SQTGIKPSDDYP

-679 IRLTPKLDSTVSSK
+679 FRLTPKLDSTVSSK
-693 EVKAGETTI
+693 EVKAGETTV

-727 ETAKSTPL
+727 ETPKSTPL

-751 SAIEETDTVPEN
+751 AAIEQTDTVPEN
-763 AVKVHEADIKD
+763 AVKVHETDIKD

-786 TLTDTGTYAWH
+786 TLTESGTYAWH
-797 WVMTPSLTGDQNHN
+797 WTMTPSLTGDQNHN
-811 PLAALAWRQLTHGRV
+811 PLTALAWRQLTHGKV
-826 QHAFGLASEIVRVQG
+826 QHAFGLASEIVRVR
-841 KKPDVPKC
+841 KPETPKC

-854 SQGEVAFE
+854 SQGEVTME
-862 NDKADLHDE
+862 NGRADLHDE

-934 KSGKL
+934 QTGKL

>member
-19 TIAAASAAAATL
+19 TIAAASATVATL
-31 VAGMLVAGTA
+31 AAGMLVAGTA
-41 NAASM
+41 DAADM
-46 RDPFERTIQN
+46 RDPFERSIQN
-56 SNPGLWTNLGTI
+56 GNPGLWANMGTI
-68 TFSNGNKY
+68 TFSNGHKY
-76 ENMEQSLGVVDRVNG
+76 EDMEQSLGVVDKVNG
-91 RNTYCIQAD
+91 KNAYCIQAD
-100 VLYTDTPEGPWSEW
+100 TLYTGTAGTWGEW
-114 TDENSRPDAQ
+114 TDAKTKPDAQ

-132 YNGNKDD
+132 YNGNTDD
-139 LTQAAIAGLIHREL
+139 LTQAAIAGLIHQKL
-153 DPIGPEYLQNVQRL
+153 DPMGEEYLKGIERL

-173 SWATYEAKMN
+173 SWDTYTKKMN
-183 ELWNEAVANTPENL
+183 ELWNEAVANTPSNL
-197 DMTYKYTTGERKG
+197 DMRYQYTIGQRKG
-210 SVTPSI
+210 TIDVGI
-216 TNGNGAEIA
+216 QNGNGGFLS
-225 GIQYTVTLN
+225 GITYTATLK

-241 TKTSTISGTT
+241 TGKNTISGTT
-251 TNEAIHLPWTA
+251 TNSAQHVAWTA
-262 TGNGKVTSTVQHKIP
+262 TGNGKVMPVFNYKVP
-277 KAIRLDSPNQNL
+277 KAAKLSSPNQNL
-289 MGPTDPQTVSKN
+289 MAATDPETVSKN
-301 IQFDVLNNFKPTIE
+301 IQFEVLNNFKPTIE

-331 DLTWHVDPTG
+331 DLTWHVDPSG

-365 GRTTVKDGVKAA
+365 GQTTVKDGVKAA

-389 NHVDATSI
+389 NHVDAASI
-397 TMDPDFVKAHKGAT
+397 TMDPDFVKTHPGAT
-411 PSNLPDTGWYTWV
+411 PSSLPDTGWYTWV

-448 NVLEAEST
+448 NVLEAET
-456 QHMRNMQP
+456 TLHVRNMQP
-464 TIKSSV
+464 TITSSV
-470 SDAYKNDQST
+470 SAAYKTDQSK

-486 TERPSVQ
+486 IERPAVQ
-493 IGSAQASDKTDV
+493 IGSAAASDRTDV
-505 VYLEKGSVIR
+505 VYLEKGGVIR
-515 DKVTLNVTDVNG
+515 DKVTLGVSDVNG
-527 DGKVD
+527 DGKTD
-532 TQDWLHTK
+532 TADWLHTK
-540 DGQGEGKETEDNQIT
+540 DGQGEGRETEANQIT
-555 LTVNGTIYG
+555 IRVNGTLYG
-564 GMTREQAEQAQKDTA
+564 GMTREQAEQAQKDA
-579 AGKTVELPKQAV
+579 ASGKTVELPRQAV
-591 KLATATFTTNKAGD
+591 KLATTTFTTNKAGD
-605 YLISSSDEDKP
+605 YLLSSRKGEKP
-616 VAQWKAE
+616 AGVWKAE
-623 DGVDLTNL
+623 NGIDLTNP
-631 PSGYATFVFDI
+631 PSGYATFVYDI
-642 ANKDQDTE
+642 ANRDQDTKN
-650 SQTGIKPSKDYP
+650 QTGIEPSRDYP

-679 IRLTPKLDSTVSSK
+679 FRLTPKLDSTVSSK
-693 EVKAGETTI
+693 EVKAGETTV

-727 ETAKSTPL
+727 ETPKGTPL

-751 SAIEETDTVPEN
+751 AAIEETDTVPEN
-763 AVKVHEADIKD
+763 AVKVHETDIKD

-786 TLTDTGTYAWH
+786 TLTESGTYAWH

-811 PLAALAWRQLTHGRV
+811 PLAALAWRQLTHGKV
-826 QHAFGLASEIVRVQG
+826 QHAFGLASEIVRVR
-841 KKPDVPKC
+841 KPETPKC

-854 SQGEVAFE
+854 SQGEVTFE
-862 NDKADLHDE
+862 NGKADLHDE

-877 EQAAKAEFELWK
+877 SDAAKAEFELWR
-889 QANGDQSGDVLITVT
+889 QADGDQSGDVLITVT
-904 GKVDAVDGAH
+904 GKVDAKDGIH

-934 KSGKL
+934 QTGKL

-947 SNETVLVK
+947 PNETVLVK

>member
-19 TIAAASAAAATL
+19 TIAAASATVATL
-31 VAGMLVAGTA
+31 AAGMLVAGTA
-41 NAASM
+41 DAADM
-46 RDPFERTIQN
+46 RDPFERSIQN
-56 SNPGLWTNLGTI
+56 GNPGLWANMGTI
-68 TFSNGNKY
+68 TFSNGHKY
-76 ENMEQSLGVVDRVNG
+76 EDTEQSIGVVDKVNG
-91 RNTYCIQAD
+91 KNVYCIQAD
-100 VLYTDTPEGPWSEW
+100 TLYTGTAGTWGEW
-114 TDENSRPDAQ
+114 TDAKTKPDAQ
-124 RLAWLTDK
+124 RIAWLTDK
-132 YNGNKDD
+132 YNGNTDD
-139 LTQAAIAGLIHREL
+139 LTQAAIAGLIHQKL
-153 DPIGPEYLQNVQRL
+153 DPMGEEYLKGIERL

-173 SWATYEAKMN
+173 SWDTYTKKMN
-183 ELWNEAVANTPENL
+183 ELWNEAVANTPSNL
-197 DMTYKYTTGERKG
+197 DMRYQYTIGQRKG
-210 SVTPSI
+210 TIDVGI
-216 TNGNGAEIA
+216 QNGNGGFLS
-225 GIQYTVTLN
+225 GITYTATLK

-241 TKTSTISGTT
+241 TGKNTISGTT
-251 TNEAIHLPWTA
+251 TNSAQHVAWTA
-262 TGNGKVTSTVQHKIP
+262 TGNGKVMPVFNYKVP
-277 KAIRLDSPNQNL
+277 KAAKLSSPNQNL
-289 MGPTDPQTVSKN
+289 MAATDPETVSKN
-301 IQFDVLNNFKPTIE
+301 IQFEVLNNFKPTIE

-331 DLTWHVDPTG
+331 DLTWHVDPSG

-365 GRTTVKDGVKAA
+365 GQTTVKDGVKAA

-389 NHVDATSI
+389 NHVDAASI
-397 TMDPDFVKAHKGAT
+397 TMDPDFVKTHPGAT
-411 PSNLPDTGWYTWV
+411 PSSLPDTGWYTWV

-448 NVLEAEST
+448 NVLEAET
-456 QHMRNMQP
+456 TLHVRNMQP
-464 TIKSSV
+464 TITSSV
-470 SDAYKNDQST
+470 SAAYKTDQSK

-486 TERPSVQ
+486 IERPAVQ
-493 IGSAQASDKTDV
+493 IGSAAASDRTDV
-505 VYLEKGSVIR
+505 VYLEKGGVIR
-515 DKVTLNVTDVNG
+515 DKVTLGVSDVNG
-527 DGKVD
+527 DGKTD
-532 TQDWLHTK
+532 TADWLHTK
-540 DGQGEGKETEDNQIT
+540 DGQGEGRETEANQIT
-555 LTVNGTIYG
+555 IRVNGTLYG
-564 GMTREQAEQAQKDTA
+564 GMTREQAEQAQKDA
-579 AGKTVELPKQAV
+579 ASGKTVELPRQAV
-591 KLATATFTTNKAGD
+591 KLATTTFTTNKAGD
-605 YLISSSDEDKP
+605 YLLSSRKGEKP
-616 VAQWKAE
+616 AGVWKAE
-623 DGVDLTNL
+623 NGIDLTNP
-631 PSGYATFVFDI
+631 PSGYATFVYDI
-642 ANKDQDTE
+642 ANRDQDTKN
-650 SQTGIKPSKDYP
+650 QTGIEPSRDYP

-679 IRLTPKLDSTVSSK
+679 FRLTPKLDSTVSSK
-693 EVKAGETTI
+693 EVKAGETTV

-727 ETAKSTPL
+727 ETPKGTPL

-751 SAIEETDTVPEN
+751 AAIEETDTVPEN
-763 AVKVHEADIKD
+763 AVKVHETDIKD

-786 TLTDTGTYAWH
+786 TLTESGTYAWH

-811 PLAALAWRQLTHGRV
+811 PLAALAWRQLTHGKV
-826 QHAFGLASEIVRVQG
+826 QHAFGLASEIVRVR
-841 KKPDVPKC
+841 KPETPKC

-854 SQGEVAFE
+854 SQGEVTFE
-862 NDKADLHDE
+862 NGKADLHDE

-877 EQAAKAEFELWK
+877 SDAAKAEFELWR
-889 QANGDQSGDVLITVT
+889 QADGDQSGDVLITVT
-904 GKVDAVDGAH
+904 GKVDAKDGIH

-934 KSGKL
+934 QTGKL

-947 SNETVLVK
+947 PNETVLVK

>member
-1 MGRNNNP
+1 MGRNSNP

-19 TIAAASAAAATL
+19 TIAAASAAVATL
-31 VAGMLVAGTA
+31 AAGMLVAGTA
-41 NAASM
+41 NAAVM
-46 RDPFERTIQN
+46 RDPGERSIQN
-56 SNPGLWTNLGTI
+56 GNPGLWTNVGTI
-68 TFSNGNKY
+68 TFSNGKKY
-76 ENMEQSLGVVDRVNG
+76 ENMAQSLGVVDRVNG
-91 RNTYCIQAD
+91 KNAYCIQAD
-100 VLYTDTPEGPWSEW
+100 TLYTGTSGTWGDW
-114 TDENSRPDAQ
+114 TDERTKPDAQ
-124 RLAWLTDK
+124 KLAWLTDRH
-132 YNGNKDD
+132 NGDRDD
-139 LTQAAIAGLIHREL
+139 LTQAAIAGLIHQKL
-153 DPIGPEYLQNVQRL
+153 DPMGNEYLDALRQL
-167 GWKDGT
+167 GWADGP
-173 SWATYEAKMN
+173 SWDAYTAKMN
-183 ELWNEAVANTPENL
+183 SLWTEAVNGTPTDL
-197 DMTYKYTTGERKG
+197 DMQYRHTTGKRKG
-210 SVTPSI
+210 LVTPSI
-216 TNGNGAEIA
+216 MNGNGVEIA
-225 GIQYTVTLN
+225 GIQYTVTLK

-241 TKTSTISGTT
+241 TGTNTISGTT
-251 TNEAIHLPWTA
+251 TNEAIHLSWTA
-262 TGNGKVTSTVQHKIP
+262 TGNGKVTSIVQHKIP
-277 KAIRLDSPNQNL
+277 KATRLESPNQNL

-301 IQFDVLNNFKPTIE
+301 IQFEVLNNFKPTIE

-341 GDWIEGATIKSTG
+341 GDWIQGATIKSTG

-359 AKKPVE
+359 ANKPVE
-365 GRTTVKDGVKAA
+365 GRTTVRDGVKAA
-377 TATVTGDKDGAT
+377 TATAAGDRDGAT
-389 NHVDATSI
+389 SHVDASSI
-397 TMDPDFVKAHKGAT
+397 TMDPGFVKAHPGAT
-411 PSNLPDTGWYTWV
+411 PSSLPATGWYTWV
-424 WQITPDMQDA
+424 WQITPGMQDA
-434 NMKQYLSTDYDWSD
+434 NMRQYLPADYDWSD
-448 NVLEAEST
+448 NVLEAETT
-456 QHMRNMQP
+456 QHVRNMQP
-464 TIKSSV
+464 TITSSV
-470 SDAYKNDQST
+470 SAAYKTDQSK

-486 TERPSVQ
+486 VERPAVQ
-493 IGSAQASDKTDV
+493 IGSAAASDRTDV
-505 VYLEKGSVIR
+505 VYLEKGGVIR
-515 DKVTLNVTDVNG
+515 DKVTLGVSDVNG
-527 DGKVD
+527 DGKTD
-532 TQDWLHTK
+532 TADWLHTK
-540 DGQGEGKETEDNQIT
+540 DGQGEGRETEANQIT
-555 LTVNGTIYG
+555 IRVNGTLYG

-605 YLISSSDEDKP
+605 YLLSSRKGEKP
-616 VAQWKAE
+616 AGVWKAE
-623 DGVDLTNL
+623 NGIDLTNL
-631 PSGYATFVFDI
+631 PSGYATFVYDI

-650 SQTGIKPSKDYP
+650 SQTGIKPSDDYP

-679 IRLTPKLDSTVSSK
+679 FRLTPKLDSTVSSK
-693 EVKAGETTI
+693 EVKAGETTV
-702 DKLVVAKTN
+702 DKLVVSKTN

-727 ETAKSTPL
+727 ETPKSTPL

-751 SAIEETDTVPEN
+751 AAIEETDTVPEN
-763 AVKVHEADIKD
+763 AVKVHETDIKD

-786 TLTDTGTYAWH
+786 TLTESGTYAWH

-811 PLAALAWRQLTHGRV
+811 PLAALAWRQLTHGKV
-826 QHAFGLASEIVRVQG
+826 QHAFGLASEIVRVL
-841 KKPDVPKC
+841 KPETPKC
-849 EVSTK
+849 EVSTR
-854 SQGEVAFE
+854 SQGEVTME
-862 NDKADLHDE
+862 NGKADLHDE

-889 QANGDQSGDVLITVT
+889 QSNGDQSGDVLITVT
-904 GKVDAVDGAH
+904 GKVDAKDGIH

-934 KSGKL
+934 QTGKL

-947 SNETVLVK
+947 PNETVLVK

>member
-19 TIAAASAAAATL
+19 TIAAGVAAAATL
-31 VAGMLVAGTA
+31 AAGMLVAGTA
-41 NAASM
+41 DAADM
-46 RDPFERTIQN
+46 RDPFERSIQN
-56 SNPGLWTNLGTI
+56 GNPGLWANMGTI
-68 TFSNGNKY
+68 TFSNGHKY
-76 ENMEQSLGVVDRVNG
+76 EDMEQSLGVVDKVNG
-91 RNTYCIQAD
+91 KNVYCIQAD
-100 VLYTDTPEGPWSEW
+100 TLYTGTAGTWGEW
-114 TDENSRPDAQ
+114 TDAKTKPDAQ

-132 YNGNKDD
+132 YNGNTDD
-139 LTQAAIAGLIHREL
+139 LTQAAIAGLIHQKL
-153 DPIGPEYLQNVQRL
+153 DPMGEEYLKGIERL

-173 SWATYEAKMN
+173 SWDTYTKKMN
-183 ELWNEAVANTPENL
+183 ELWNEAVANTPSNL
-197 DMTYKYTTGERKG
+197 DMRYQYTIGQRKG
-210 SVTPSI
+210 TINVGI
-216 TNGNGAEIA
+216 QNGNGGFLS
-225 GIQYTVTLN
+225 GITYTATLK

-241 TKTSTISGTT
+241 TGKNTISGTT
-251 TNEAIHLPWTA
+251 TNEAIHLSWTA
-262 TGNGKVTSTVQHKIP
+262 TGNGKVTSIVQHKIP
-277 KAIRLDSPNQNL
+277 KATRLESPNQNL

-301 IQFDVLNNFKPTIE
+301 IQFEVLNNFKPTIQ
-315 SNQTDHR
+315 SDQSDHR

-341 GDWIEGATIKSTG
+341 GDWIQGATIKSTG

-377 TATVTGDKDGAT
+377 TATVAGDRDGAT
-389 NHVDATSI
+389 SHVDASSI
-397 TMDPDFVKAHKGAT
+397 AMDPGFVKAHPGAT
-411 PSNLPDTGWYTWV
+411 PSSLPATGWYTWV
-424 WQITPDMQDA
+424 WEITPGMQDA
-434 NMKQYLSTDYDWSD
+434 NMRQYLSPDYDWSD
-448 NVLEAEST
+448 NVLEAET
-456 QHMRNMQP
+456 TLHVRGMQP
-464 TIKSSV
+464 TITSSV
-470 SDAYKNDQST
+470 SAAYRTDQSK

-486 TERPSVQ
+486 IERPAVQ
-493 IGSAQASDKTDV
+493 IGSAAASDRTDV
-505 VYLEKGSVIR
+505 VYLEKGGVIR
-515 DKVTLNVTDVNG
+515 DKVTLGVSDVNG
-527 DGKVD
+527 DGKTD
-532 TQDWLHTK
+532 TADWLHTK
-540 DGQGEGKETEDNQIT
+540 DGQGEGRETEANQIT
-555 LTVNGTIYG
+555 IRVNGTLYG

-591 KLATATFTTNKAGD
+591 KLATTTFTTNKAGD
-605 YLISSSDEDKP
+605 YLLSSRKGEKP
-616 VAQWKAE
+616 AGVWKAE
-623 DGVDLTNL
+623 NGIDLTNP
-631 PSGYATFVFDI
+631 PSGYATFVYDI
-642 ANKDQDTE
+642 ANRDQDTKN
-650 SQTGIKPSKDYP
+650 QTGIEPSRDYP

-679 IRLTPKLDSTVSSK
+679 FRLTPKLDSTVSSK
-693 EVKAGETTI
+693 EVKAGETTV

-727 ETAKSTPL
+727 ETPKGTPL

-751 SAIEETDTVPEN
+751 AAIEETDTVPEN
-763 AVKVHEADIKD
+763 AVKVHETDIKD

-786 TLTDTGTYAWH
+786 TLTESGTYAWH

-811 PLAALAWRQLTHGRV
+811 PLAALAWRQLTHGKV
-826 QHAFGLASEIVRVQG
+826 QHAFGLASEIVRVR
-841 KKPDVPKC
+841 KPETPKC

-854 SQGEVAFE
+854 SQGEVTFE
-862 NDKADLHDE
+862 NGKADLHDE

-877 EQAAKAEFELWK
+877 SDAAKAEFELWR
-889 QANGDQSGDVLITVT
+889 QADGDQSGDVLITVT
-904 GKVDAVDGAH
+904 GKVDAKDGIH

-934 KSGKL
+934 QTGKL

-947 SNETVLVK
+947 PNETVLVK

>member
-19 TIAAASAAAATL
+19 TIAAASAAVATL
-31 VAGMLVAGTA
+31 AAGLLVAGTA
-41 NAASM
+41 DAATM
-46 RDPFERTIQN
+46 RDPFERSIQN
-56 SNPGLWTNLGTI
+56 GNPGLWTNVGTI
-68 TFSNGNKY
+68 TFSNGKKY
-76 ENMEQSLGVVDRVNG
+76 ENMAQSLGVVDRVNG
-91 RNTYCIQAD
+91 KNTYCIEAD
-100 VLYTDTPEGPWSEW
+100 TLYTGTTGDWGDW
-114 TDENSRPDAQ
+114 TDERTKPDAQ
-124 RLAWLTDK
+124 RLAWLADR
-132 YNGNKDD
+132 YNGDRDD
-139 LTQAAIAGLIHREL
+139 LTQAAIAGLIHQKL
-153 DPIGPEYLQNVQRL
+153 DPMGNEYLSGLRQL
-167 GWKDGT
+167 GWADEP
-173 SWATYEAKMN
+173 SWDAYTAKMN
-183 ELWNEAVANTPENL
+183 SLWTEAVNGTPKDL
-197 DMTYKYTTGERKG
+197 DMQYRYTTGKRKG
-210 SVTPSI
+210 LVTPSI
-216 TNGNGAEIA
+216 MNGNGVEIA
-225 GIQYTVTLN
+225 GIQYTVTLK

-241 TKTSTISGTT
+241 TGTNTISGTT
-251 TNEAIHLPWTA
+251 TNEAIHLSWTA
-262 TGNGKVTSTVQHKIP
+262 TGNGKVTSIVQHKIP
-277 KAIRLDSPNQNL
+277 KATRLESPNQNL

-301 IQFDVLNNFKPTIE
+301 IQFEVLNNFKPTIQ
-315 SNQTDHR
+315 SDQSDHR

-341 GDWIEGATIKSTG
+341 GDWIQGATIKSTG

-377 TATVTGDKDGAT
+377 TATVAGDRDGAT
-389 NHVDATSI
+389 SHVDASSI
-397 TMDPDFVKAHKGAT
+397 AMDPGFVKAHPGAT
-411 PSNLPDTGWYTWV
+411 PSSLPATGWYTWV
-424 WQITPDMQDA
+424 WEITPGMQDA
-434 NMKQYLSTDYDWSD
+434 NMRQYLSPDYDWSD
-448 NVLEAEST
+448 NVLEAET
-456 QHMRNMQP
+456 TLHVRGMQP
-464 TIKSSV
+464 TITSSV
-470 SDAYKNDQST
+470 SAAYRTDQSK

-486 TERPSVQ
+486 IERPAVQ
-493 IGSAQASDKTDV
+493 IGSAAASDRTDV
-505 VYLEKGSVIR
+505 VYLEKGGVIR
-515 DKVTLNVTDVNG
+515 DKVTLGVSDVNG
-527 DGKVD
+527 DGKAD
-532 TQDWLHTK
+532 TADWLHTK
-540 DGQGEGKETEDNQIT
+540 DGQGEGRETEANQIT
-555 LTVNGTIYG
+555 IRVNGTLYG

-591 KLATATFTTNKAGD
+591 KLATTTFTTNKAGD
-605 YLISSSDEDKP
+605 YLLSSRKGEKP
-616 VAQWKAE
+616 AGVWKAE
-623 DGVDLTNL
+623 NGIDLTNP
-631 PSGYATFVFDI
+631 PSGYATFVYDI
-642 ANKDQDTE
+642 ANRDQDTKN
-650 SQTGIKPSKDYP
+650 QTGIEPSRDYP

-679 IRLTPKLDSTVSSK
+679 FRLTPKLDSTVSSK
-693 EVKAGETTI
+693 EVKAGETTV

-727 ETAKSTPL
+727 ETPKGTPL

-751 SAIEETDTVPEN
+751 AAIEETDTVPEN
-763 AVKVHEADIKD
+763 AVKVHETDIKD

-786 TLTDTGTYAWH
+786 TLTESGTYAWH

-811 PLAALAWRQLTHGRV
+811 PLAALAWRQLTHGKV
-826 QHAFGLASEIVRVQG
+826 QHAFGLASEIVRVR
-841 KKPDVPKC
+841 KPETPKC

-854 SQGEVAFE
+854 SQGEVTFE
-862 NDKADLHDE
+862 NGKADLHDE

-877 EQAAKAEFELWK
+877 SDAAKAEFELWR
-889 QANGDQSGDVLITVT
+889 QADGDQSGDVLITVT
-904 GKVDAVDGAH
+904 GKVDAKDGIH

-934 KSGKL
+934 QTGKL

-987 RKRIRL
+987 RRRIRL

>member
-8 TRGSTIRHVVR
+8 TRGSTIRHVAR
-19 TIAAASAAAATL
+19 TIAAGVAAAATL
-31 VAGMLVAGTA
+31 AAGMLVAGTA
-41 NAASM
+41 DAAVM
-46 RDPFERTIQN
+46 RDPFERSIQN
-56 SNPGLWTNLGTI
+56 GNPGLWANVGTI
-68 TFSNGNKY
+68 TFSNGKKY
-76 ENMEQSLGVVDRVNG
+76 ENMAQSLGVVDRVNG
-91 RNTYCIQAD
+91 KNAYCIQAD
-100 VLYTDTPEGPWSEW
+100 TLYTGTSGTWGDW
-114 TDENSRPDAQ
+114 TDERTKPDAQ
-124 RLAWLTDK
+124 KLAWLTDRH
-132 YNGNKDD
+132 NGDRDD
-139 LTQAAIAGLIHREL
+139 LTQAAIAGLIHQKL
-153 DPIGPEYLQNVQRL
+153 DPMGNEYLNGLRQL
-167 GWKDGT
+167 GWADGP
-173 SWATYEAKMN
+173 SWDAYTAKMN
-183 ELWNEAVANTPENL
+183 SLWTEAVNGTPTDL
-197 DMTYKYTTGERKG
+197 DMQYRYTTGKRKG
-210 SVTPSI
+210 LVTPSI
-216 TNGNGAEIA
+216 MNGNGVEIA
-225 GIQYTVTLN
+225 GIQYTVTLK

-241 TKTSTISGTT
+241 TGTNTISGTT
-251 TNEAIHLPWTA
+251 TNEAIHLSWTA
-262 TGNGKVTSTVQHKIP
+262 TGNGKVTSIVQHKIP
-277 KAIRLDSPNQNL
+277 KATRLESPNQNL

-301 IQFDVLNNFKPTIE
+301 IQFEVLNNFKPTIQ
-315 SNQTDHR
+315 SDQSDHR

-341 GDWIEGATIKSTG
+341 GDWIQGATIKSTG

-359 AKKPVE
+359 ANKPVE
-365 GRTTVKDGVKAA
+365 GRTTVRDGVKAA
-377 TATVTGDKDGAT
+377 TATAAGDRDGAT
-389 NHVDATSI
+389 SHVDASSI
-397 TMDPDFVKAHKGAT
+397 TMDPGFVKAHPGAT
-411 PSNLPDTGWYTWV
+411 PSSLPATGWYTWV
-424 WQITPDMQDA
+424 WQITPGMQDA
-434 NMKQYLSTDYDWSD
+434 NMRQYLPADYDWSD
-448 NVLEAEST
+448 NVLEAETTLHVRS
-456 QHMRNMQP
+456 MQP
-464 TIKSSV
+464 TITSSV
-470 SDAYKNDQST
+470 SAAYKTDQSK

-486 TERPSVQ
+486 VERPAVQ
-493 IGSAQASDKTDV
+493 IGSAAASDRTDV
-505 VYLEKGSVIR
+505 VYLEKGGVIR
-515 DKVTLNVTDVNG
+515 DKVTLGVSDVNG
-527 DGKVD
+527 DGKTD
-532 TQDWLHTK
+532 TADWLHTK
-540 DGQGEGKETEDNQIT
+540 DGQGEGRETEANQIT
-555 LTVNGTIYG
+555 IRVNGTLYG

-605 YLISSSDEDKP
+605 YLLSSRKGEKP
-616 VAQWKAE
+616 AGVWKAE
-623 DGVDLTNL
+623 NGIDLTNP
-631 PSGYATFVFDI
+631 PSGYATFVYDI

-650 SQTGIKPSKDYP
+650 SQTGIKPSDDYP

-679 IRLTPKLDSTVSSK
+679 FRLTPKLDSTVSSK
-693 EVKAGETTI
+693 EVKAGETTV

-727 ETAKSTPL
+727 ETPKSTPL

-751 SAIEETDTVPEN
+751 AAIEETDTVPEN
-763 AVKVHEADIKD
+763 AVKVHETDIKD

-786 TLTDTGTYAWH
+786 TLTESGTYAWH

-811 PLAALAWRQLTHGRV
+811 PLAALAWRQLTHGKV
-826 QHAFGLASEIVRVQG
+826 QHAFGLASEIVRVL
-841 KKPDVPKC
+841 KPETPKC

-854 SQGEVAFE
+854 SQGEVTFE
-862 NDKADLHDE
+862 NGKADLHDE

-877 EQAAKAEFELWK
+877 SDAAKAEFELWK
-889 QANGDQSGDVLITVT
+889 QSNGDQSGDVLITVT
-904 GKVDAVDGAH
+904 GKVDAKDGIH

-934 KSGKL
+934 QTGKL

-947 SNETVLVK
+947 PNETVLVK

>member
-19 TIAAASAAAATL
+19 TIAAGVAAAATL
-31 VAGMLVAGTA
+31 AAGMLVAGTA
-41 NAASM
+41 DAADM
-46 RDPFERTIQN
+46 RDPFERSIQN
-56 SNPGLWTNLGTI
+56 GNPGLWANMGTI
-68 TFSNGNKY
+68 TFSNGHKY
-76 ENMEQSLGVVDRVNG
+76 EDMEQSLGVVDKVNG
-91 RNTYCIQAD
+91 KNVYCIQAD
-100 VLYTDTPEGPWSEW
+100 TLYTGTAGTWGEW
-114 TDENSRPDAQ
+114 TDAKTKPDAQ

-132 YNGNKDD
+132 YNGNTDD
-139 LTQAAIAGLIHREL
+139 LTQAAIAGLIHQKL
-153 DPIGPEYLQNVQRL
+153 DPMGEEYLKGIERL

-173 SWATYEAKMN
+173 SWDTYTKKMN
-183 ELWNEAVANTPENL
+183 ELWNEAVANTPSNL
-197 DMTYKYTTGERKG
+197 DMRYQYTIGQRKG
-210 SVTPSI
+210 TIDVGI
-216 TNGNGAEIA
+216 QNGNGGFLS
-225 GIQYTVTLN
+225 GITYTATLK

-241 TKTSTISGTT
+241 TGKNTISGTT
-251 TNEAIHLPWTA
+251 TNSAQHVAWTA
-262 TGNGKVTSTVQHKIP
+262 TGNGKVMPVFNYKVP
-277 KAIRLDSPNQNL
+277 KAAKLSSPNQNL
-289 MGPTDPQTVSKN
+289 MAATDPETVSKN
-301 IQFDVLNNFKPTIE
+301 IQFEVLNNFKPTIE

-331 DLTWHVDPTG
+331 DLTWHVDPSG

-365 GRTTVKDGVKAA
+365 GQTTVKDGVKAA

-389 NHVDATSI
+389 NHVDAASI
-397 TMDPDFVKAHKGAT
+397 TMDPDFVKTHPGARA
-411 PSNLPDTGWYTWV
+411 SSLPDTGWYTWV
-424 WQITPDMQDA
+424 WEITPGMQDA
-434 NMKQYLSTDYDWSD
+434 NMRQYLPADYDWSD
-448 NVLEAEST
+448 NVLEAETTLHVRS
-456 QHMRNMQP
+456 MQP
-464 TIKSSV
+464 TITSSV
-470 SDAYKNDQST
+470 SAAYKTDQSK

-486 TERPSVQ
+486 IERPAVQ
-493 IGSAQASDKTDV
+493 IGSAAASDRTDV
-505 VYLEKGSVIR
+505 VYLEKGGVIR
-515 DKVTLNVTDVNG
+515 DKVTLGVSDVNG
-527 DGKVD
+527 DGKTD
-532 TQDWLHTK
+532 TADWLHTK
-540 DGQGEGKETEDNQIT
+540 DGQGEGRETEANQIT
-555 LTVNGTIYG
+555 IRVNGTLYG

-591 KLATATFTTNKAGD
+591 KLATTTFTTNKAGD
-605 YLISSSDEDKP
+605 YLLSSRKGEKP
-616 VAQWKAE
+616 AGVWKAE
-623 DGVDLTNL
+623 NGIDLTNP
-631 PSGYATFVFDI
+631 PSGYATFVYDI
-642 ANKDQDTE
+642 ANRDQDTKN
-650 SQTGIKPSKDYP
+650 QTGIEPSRDYP

-679 IRLTPKLDSTVSSK
+679 FRLTPKLDSTVSSK
-693 EVKAGETTI
+693 EVKAGETTV

-727 ETAKSTPL
+727 ETPKSTPL

-751 SAIEETDTVPEN
+751 AAIEETDTVPEN
-763 AVKVHEADIKD
+763 AVKVHETDIKD

-786 TLTDTGTYAWH
+786 TLTESGTYAWH
-797 WVMTPSLTGDQNHN
+797 WVTTPSLTGDQNHN
-811 PLAALAWRQLTHGRV
+811 PLAALAWRQLTHGKV
-826 QHAFGLASEIVRVQG
+826 QHAFGLASEIVRVR
-841 KKPDVPKC
+841 KPETPKC

-854 SQGEVAFE
+854 SQGEVTFE
-862 NDKADLHDE
+862 NGKADLHDE

-877 EQAAKAEFELWK
+877 SDAAKAEFELWK
-889 QANGDQSGDVLITVT
+889 QSNGDQSGDVLITVT
-904 GKVDAVDGAH
+904 GKVDAKDGIH

-934 KSGKL
+934 QTGKL

-947 SNETVLVK
+947 PNETVLVK

>member
-19 TIAAASAAAATL
+19 TIAAASAAVATL
-31 VAGMLVAGTA
+31 AAGLLVAGTA
-41 NAASM
+41 DAATM
-46 RDPFERTIQN
+46 RDPFERSIQN
-56 SNPGLWTNLGTI
+56 GNPGLWTNVGTI
-68 TFSNGNKY
+68 TFSNGKKY
-76 ENMEQSLGVVDRVNG
+76 ENMAQSLGVVDRVNG
-91 RNTYCIQAD
+91 KNTYCIEAD
-100 VLYTDTPEGPWSEW
+100 TLYTGTTGDWGDW
-114 TDENSRPDAQ
+114 TDERTKPDAQ
-124 RLAWLTDK
+124 RLAWLADR
-132 YNGNKDD
+132 YNGDRDD
-139 LTQAAIAGLIHREL
+139 LTQAAIAGLIHQKL
-153 DPIGPEYLQNVQRL
+153 DPMGNEYLSGLRQL
-167 GWKDGT
+167 GWADEP
-173 SWATYEAKMN
+173 SWDAYTAKMN
-183 ELWNEAVANTPENL
+183 SLWTEAVNGTPKDL
-197 DMTYKYTTGERKG
+197 DMQYRYTTGKRKG
-210 SVTPSI
+210 LVTPSI
-216 TNGNGAEIA
+216 MNGNGVEIA
-225 GIQYTVTLN
+225 GIQYTVTLK

-241 TKTSTISGTT
+241 TGTNTISGTT
-251 TNEAIHLPWTA
+251 TNEAIHLSWTA
-262 TGNGKVTSTVQHKIP
+262 TGNGKVTSIVQHKIP
-277 KAIRLDSPNQNL
+277 KATRLESPNQNL

-301 IQFDVLNNFKPTIE
+301 TQFEVLNNFKPTIQ
-315 SNQTDHR
+315 SDQSDHR

-341 GDWIEGATIKSTG
+341 GDWIQGATIKSTG

-377 TATVTGDKDGAT
+377 TATVAGDRDGAT
-389 NHVDATSI
+389 SHVDASSI
-397 TMDPDFVKAHKGAT
+397 AMDPGFVKAHPGAT
-411 PSNLPDTGWYTWV
+411 PSSLPATGWYTWV
-424 WQITPDMQDA
+424 WEITPGMQDA
-434 NMKQYLSTDYDWSD
+434 NMRQYLSPDYDWSD
-448 NVLEAEST
+448 NVLEAET
-456 QHMRNMQP
+456 TLHVRGMQP
-464 TIKSSV
+464 TITSSV
-470 SDAYKNDQST
+470 SAAYRTDQSK

-486 TERPSVQ
+486 IERPAVQ
-493 IGSAQASDKTDV
+493 IGSAAASDRTDV
-505 VYLEKGSVIR
+505 VYLEKGGVIR
-515 DKVTLNVTDVNG
+515 DKVTLGVSDVNG
-527 DGKVD
+527 DGKTD
-532 TQDWLHTK
+532 TADWLHTK
-540 DGQGEGKETEDNQIT
+540 DGQGEGRETEANQIT
-555 LTVNGTIYG
+555 IRVNGTLYG

-591 KLATATFTTNKAGD
+591 KLATTTFTTNKAGD
-605 YLISSSDEDKP
+605 YLLSSRKGEKP
-616 VAQWKAE
+616 AGVWKAE
-623 DGVDLTNL
+623 NGIDLTNP
-631 PSGYATFVFDI
+631 PSGYATFVYDI
-642 ANKDQDTE
+642 ANRDQDTKN
-650 SQTGIKPSKDYP
+650 QTGIEPSRDYP

-679 IRLTPKLDSTVSSK
+679 FRLTPKLDSTVSSK
-693 EVKAGETTI
+693 EVKAGETTV

-727 ETAKSTPL
+727 ETPKGTPL

-751 SAIEETDTVPEN
+751 AAIEETDTVPEN
-763 AVKVHEADIKD
+763 AVKVHETDIKD

-786 TLTDTGTYAWH
+786 TLTESGTYAWH

-811 PLAALAWRQLTHGRV
+811 PLAALAWRQLTHGKV
-826 QHAFGLASEIVRVQG
+826 QHAFGLASEIVRVR
-841 KKPDVPKC
+841 KPETPKC

-854 SQGEVAFE
+854 SQGEVTFE
-862 NDKADLHDE
+862 NGKADLHDE

-877 EQAAKAEFELWK
+877 SDAAKAEFELWR
-889 QANGDQSGDVLITVT
+889 QADGDQSGDVLITVT
-904 GKVDAVDGAH
+904 GKVDAKDGIH

-934 KSGKL
+934 QTGKL

-947 SNETVLVK
+947 PNETVLVK

>member
-19 TIAAASAAAATL
+19 TIAAASAAVATL
-31 VAGMLVAGTA
+31 AAGLLVAGTA
-41 NAASM
+41 DAATM
-46 RDPFERTIQN
+46 RDPFERSIQN
-56 SNPGLWTNLGTI
+56 GNPGLWTNVGTI
-68 TFSNGNKY
+68 TFSNGKKY
-76 ENMEQSLGVVDRVNG
+76 ENMSQSLGVVDRVNG
-91 RNTYCIQAD
+91 KNTYCIEAD
-100 VLYTDTPEGPWSEW
+100 TLYTGTTGDWGDW
-114 TDENSRPDAQ
+114 TDERTKPDAQ
-124 RLAWLTDK
+124 RLAWLADR
-132 YNGNKDD
+132 YNGDRDD
-139 LTQAAIAGLIHREL
+139 LTQAAIAGLIHQKL
-153 DPIGPEYLQNVQRL
+153 DPMGNEYLSGLRQL
-167 GWKDGT
+167 GWADEP
-173 SWATYEAKMN
+173 SWDAYTAKMN
-183 ELWNEAVANTPENL
+183 SLWTEAVNGTPKDL
-197 DMTYKYTTGERKG
+197 DMQYRYTTGKRKG
-210 SVTPSI
+210 LVTPSI
-216 TNGNGAEIA
+216 MNGNGVEIA
-225 GIQYTVTLN
+225 GIQYTVTLK

-241 TKTSTISGTT
+241 TGTNTISGTT
-251 TNEAIHLPWTA
+251 TNEAIHLSWTA
-262 TGNGKVTSTVQHKIP
+262 TGNGKVTSIVQHKIP
-277 KAIRLDSPNQNL
+277 KATRLKSPNQDL

-301 IQFDVLNNFKPTIE
+301 IQFEVLNNFKPTIQ
-315 SNQTDHR
+315 SDQSDHR

-341 GDWIEGATIKSTG
+341 GDWIQGATIKSTG

-377 TATVTGDKDGAT
+377 TATVAGDRDGAT
-389 NHVDATSI
+389 SHVDASSI
-397 TMDPDFVKAHKGAT
+397 AMDPGFVKAHPGAT
-411 PSNLPDTGWYTWV
+411 PSSLPATGWYTWV
-424 WQITPDMQDA
+424 WEITPGMQDA
-434 NMKQYLSTDYDWSD
+434 NMRQYLSPDYDWSD
-448 NVLEAEST
+448 NVLEAET
-456 QHMRNMQP
+456 TLHVRGMQP
-464 TIKSSV
+464 TITSSV
-470 SDAYKNDQST
+470 SAAYRTDQSK

-486 TERPSVQ
+486 IERPAVQ
-493 IGSAQASDKTDV
+493 IGSAAASDRTDV
-505 VYLEKGSVIR
+505 VYLEKGGVIR
-515 DKVTLNVTDVNG
+515 DKVTLGVSDVNG
-527 DGKVD
+527 DGKTD
-532 TQDWLHTK
+532 TADWLHTK
-540 DGQGEGKETEDNQIT
+540 DGQGEGRETEANQIT
-555 LTVNGTIYG
+555 IRVNGTLYG

-591 KLATATFTTNKAGD
+591 KLATTTFTTNKAGD
-605 YLISSSDEDKP
+605 YLLSSRKGEKP
-616 VAQWKAE
+616 AGVWKAE
-623 DGVDLTNL
+623 NGIDLTNP
-631 PSGYATFVFDI
+631 PSGYATFVYDI
-642 ANKDQDTE
+642 ANRDQDTKN
-650 SQTGIKPSKDYP
+650 QTGIEPSRDYP

-679 IRLTPKLDSTVSSK
+679 FRLTPKLDSTVSSK
-693 EVKAGETTI
+693 EVKAGETTV

-727 ETAKSTPL
+727 ETPKGTPL

-751 SAIEETDTVPEN
+751 AAIEETDTVPEN
-763 AVKVHEADIKD
+763 AVKVHETDIKD

-786 TLTDTGTYAWH
+786 TLTESGTYAWH

-811 PLAALAWRQLTHGRV
+811 PLAALAWRQLTHGKV
-826 QHAFGLASEIVRVQG
+826 QHAFGLASEIVRVR
-841 KKPDVPKC
+841 KPETPKC

-854 SQGEVAFE
+854 SQGEVTFE
-862 NDKADLHDE
+862 NGKADLHDE

-877 EQAAKAEFELWK
+877 SDAAKAEFELWR
-889 QANGDQSGDVLITVT
+889 QADGDQSGDVLITVT
-904 GKVDAVDGAH
+904 GKVDAKDGIH

-934 KSGKL
+934 QTGKL

-947 SNETVLVK
+947 PNETVLVK

>member
-19 TIAAASAAAATL
+19 TIAAASAAVATL
-31 VAGMLVAGTA
+31 AAGLLVAGTA
-41 NAASM
+41 DAATM
-46 RDPFERTIQN
+46 RDPFERSIQN
-56 SNPGLWTNLGTI
+56 GNPGLWANMGTI
-68 TFSNGNKY
+68 TFSNGKKY
-76 ENMEQSLGVVDRVNG
+76 ENLAQSVGVVDRVNG
-91 RNTYCIQAD
+91 KNTYCIEAD
-100 VLYTDTPEGPWSEW
+100 TLYTGTTGDWGDW
-114 TDENSRPDAQ
+114 TDERTKPDAQ
-124 RLAWLTDK
+124 RLAWLADR
-132 YNGNKDD
+132 YNGDRDD
-139 LTQAAIAGLIHREL
+139 LTQAAIAGLIHQKL
-153 DPIGPEYLQNVQRL
+153 DPMGNEYLSGLRQL
-167 GWKDGT
+167 GWADEP
-173 SWATYEAKMN
+173 SWDAYTAKMN
-183 ELWNEAVANTPENL
+183 SLWTEAVNGTPKDL
-197 DMTYKYTTGERKG
+197 DMQYRYTTGKRKG
-210 SVTPSI
+210 LVTPSI
-216 TNGNGAEIA
+216 MNGNGVEIA
-225 GIQYTVTLN
+225 GIQYTVTLK

-241 TKTSTISGTT
+241 TGTNTISGTT
-251 TNEAIHLPWTA
+251 TNEAIHLSWTA
-262 TGNGKVTSTVQHKIP
+262 TGNGKVTSIVQHKIP
-277 KAIRLDSPNQNL
+277 KATRLESPNQNL

-301 IQFDVLNNFKPTIE
+301 IQFEVLNNFKPTIQ
-315 SNQTDHR
+315 SDQSDHR

-341 GDWIEGATIKSTG
+341 GDWIQGATIKSTG

-377 TATVTGDKDGAT
+377 TATVAGDRDGAT
-389 NHVDATSI
+389 SHVDASSI
-397 TMDPDFVKAHKGAT
+397 AMDPGFVKAHPGAT
-411 PSNLPDTGWYTWV
+411 PSSLPATGWYTWV
-424 WQITPDMQDA
+424 WEITPGMQDA
-434 NMKQYLSTDYDWSD
+434 NMRQYLSPDYDWSD
-448 NVLEAEST
+448 NVLEAET
-456 QHMRNMQP
+456 TLHVRGMQP
-464 TIKSSV
+464 TITSSV
-470 SDAYKNDQST
+470 SAAYRTDQSK

-486 TERPSVQ
+486 IERPAVQ
-493 IGSAQASDKTDV
+493 IGSAAASDRTDV
-505 VYLEKGSVIR
+505 VYLEKGGVIR
-515 DKVTLNVTDVNG
+515 DKVTLGVSDVNG
-527 DGKVD
+527 DGKTD
-532 TQDWLHTK
+532 TADWLHTK
-540 DGQGEGKETEDNQIT
+540 DGQGEGRETEANQIT
-555 LTVNGTIYG
+555 IRVNGTLYG

-591 KLATATFTTNKAGD
+591 KLATTTFTTNKAGD
-605 YLISSSDEDKP
+605 YLLSSRKGEKP
-616 VAQWKAE
+616 AGVWKAE
-623 DGVDLTNL
+623 NGIDLTNP
-631 PSGYATFVFDI
+631 PSGYATFVYDI
-642 ANKDQDTE
+642 ANRDQDTKN
-650 SQTGIKPSKDYP
+650 QTGIEPSRDYP

-679 IRLTPKLDSTVSSK
+679 FRLTPKLDSTVSSK
-693 EVKAGETTI
+693 EVKAGETTV

-727 ETAKSTPL
+727 ETPKGTPL

-751 SAIEETDTVPEN
+751 AAIEETDTVPEN
-763 AVKVHEADIKD
+763 AVKVHETDIKD

-786 TLTDTGTYAWH
+786 TLTESGTYAWH

-811 PLAALAWRQLTHGRV
+811 PLAALAWRQLTHGKV
-826 QHAFGLASEIVRVQG
+826 QHAFGLASEIVRVR
-841 KKPDVPKC
+841 KPETPKC

-854 SQGEVAFE
+854 SQGEVTFE
-862 NDKADLHDE
+862 NGKADLHDE

-877 EQAAKAEFELWK
+877 SDAAKAEFELWR
-889 QANGDQSGDVLITVT
+889 QADGDQSGDVLITVT
-904 GKVDAVDGAH
+904 GKVDAKDGIH

-934 KSGKL
+934 QTGKL

-947 SNETVLVK
+947 PNETVLVK

-987 RKRIRL
+987 RRRIRL

>member
-19 TIAAASAAAATL
+19 TIAAGVAAAATL
-31 VAGMLVAGTA
+31 AAGMLVAGTA
-41 NAASM
+41 DAADM
-46 RDPFERTIQN
+46 RDPFERSIQN
-56 SNPGLWTNLGTI
+56 DNPGLWANMGTI
-68 TFSNGNKY
+68 TFSNGHKY
-76 ENMEQSLGVVDRVNG
+76 EDMEQSLGVVDKVNG
-91 RNTYCIQAD
+91 KNVYCIQAD
-100 VLYTDTPEGPWSEW
+100 TLYTGTAGTWGEW
-114 TDENSRPDAQ
+114 TDAKTKPDAQ

-132 YNGNKDD
+132 YNGNTDD
-139 LTQAAIAGLIHREL
+139 LTQAAIAGLIHQKL
-153 DPIGPEYLQNVQRL
+153 DPMGEEYLKGIERL

-173 SWATYEAKMN
+173 SWDTYTKKMN
-183 ELWNEAVANTPENL
+183 ELWNEAVANTPSNL
-197 DMTYKYTTGERKG
+197 DMRYQYTIGQRKG
-210 SVTPSI
+210 TIDVGI
-216 TNGNGAEIA
+216 QNGNGGFLS
-225 GIQYTVTLN
+225 GITYTATLK

-241 TKTSTISGTT
+241 TGKNTISGTT
-251 TNEAIHLPWTA
+251 TNSAQHVAWTA
-262 TGNGKVTSTVQHKIP
+262 TGNGKVMPVFNYKVP
-277 KAIRLDSPNQNL
+277 KAAKLSSPNQNL
-289 MGPTDPQTVSKN
+289 MAATDPETVSKN
-301 IQFDVLNNFKPTIE
+301 IQFEVLNNFKPTIE

-331 DLTWHVDPTG
+331 DLTWHVDPSG

-359 AKKPVE
+359 TKKPVE
-365 GRTTVKDGVKAA
+365 GQTTVKDGVKAA

-397 TMDPDFVKAHKGAT
+397 TMDPDFVKTHPGAT
-411 PSNLPDTGWYTWV
+411 PSSLPDTGWYTWV

-505 VYLEKGSVIR
+505 VYLEKGSIIR

-555 LTVNGTIYG
+555 LTVNGSIYG

-751 SAIEETDTVPEN
+751 AAIEETDTVPEN

-811 PLAALAWRQLTHGRV
+811 PLTALAWRQLTHGKV

-841 KKPDVPKC
+841 KKPNVPKC

-854 SQGEVAFE
+854 SQGEVTME
-862 NDKADLHDE
+862 NGRADLHDE

>member
-19 TIAAASAAAATL
+19 TIAAASAAVATL
-31 VAGMLVAGTA
+31 AAGLLVAGTA
-41 NAASM
+41 DAATM
-46 RDPFERTIQN
+46 RDPFERSIQN
-56 SNPGLWTNLGTI
+56 GNPGLWTNVGTI
-68 TFSNGNKY
+68 TFTNGKKY
-76 ENMEQSLGVVDRVNG
+76 ENMAQSLGVVDRVNG
-91 RNTYCIQAD
+91 KNTYCIEAD
-100 VLYTDTPEGPWSEW
+100 TLYTGTTGDWGDW
-114 TDENSRPDAQ
+114 TDERTKPDAQ
-124 RLAWLTDK
+124 RLAWLADR
-132 YNGNKDD
+132 YNGDRDD
-139 LTQAAIAGLIHREL
+139 LTQAAIAGLIHQKL
-153 DPIGPEYLQNVQRL
+153 DPMGNEYLSGLRQL
-167 GWKDGT
+167 GWADEP
-173 SWATYEAKMN
+173 SWDAYTAKMN
-183 ELWNEAVANTPENL
+183 SLWTEAVNGTPKDL
-197 DMTYKYTTGERKG
+197 DMQYRYTTGKRKG
-210 SVTPSI
+210 LVTPSI
-216 TNGNGAEIA
+216 MNGNGVEIA
-225 GIQYTVTLN
+225 GIQYTVTLK

-241 TKTSTISGTT
+241 TGTNTISGTT
-251 TNEAIHLPWTA
+251 TNEAIHLSWTA
-262 TGNGKVTSTVQHKIP
+262 TGNGKVTSIVQHKIP
-277 KAIRLDSPNQNL
+277 KATRLESPNQNL

-301 IQFDVLNNFKPTIE
+301 IQFEVLNNFKPTIQ
-315 SNQTDHR
+315 SDQSDHR

-341 GDWIEGATIKSTG
+341 GDWIQGATIKSTG

-377 TATVTGDKDGAT
+377 TATVAGDRDGAT
-389 NHVDATSI
+389 SHVDASSI
-397 TMDPDFVKAHKGAT
+397 AMDPGFVKAHPGAT
-411 PSNLPDTGWYTWV
+411 PSSLPATGWYTWV
-424 WQITPDMQDA
+424 WEITPGMQDA
-434 NMKQYLSTDYDWSD
+434 NMRQYLSPDYDWSD
-448 NVLEAEST
+448 NVLEAET
-456 QHMRNMQP
+456 TLHVRGMQP
-464 TIKSSV
+464 TITSSV
-470 SDAYKNDQST
+470 SAAYRTDQSK

-486 TERPSVQ
+486 IERPAVQ
-493 IGSAQASDKTDV
+493 IGSAAASDRTDV
-505 VYLEKGSVIR
+505 VYLEKGGVIR
-515 DKVTLNVTDVNG
+515 DKVTLGVSDVNG
-527 DGKVD
+527 DGKTD
-532 TQDWLHTK
+532 TADWLHTK
-540 DGQGEGKETEDNQIT
+540 DGQGEGRETEANQIT
-555 LTVNGTIYG
+555 IRVNGTLYG

-591 KLATATFTTNKAGD
+591 KLATTTFTTNKAGD
-605 YLISSSDEDKP
+605 YLLSSRKGEKP
-616 VAQWKAE
+616 AGVWKAE
-623 DGVDLTNL
+623 NGIDLTNP
-631 PSGYATFVFDI
+631 PSGYATFVYDI
-642 ANKDQDTE
+642 ANRDQDTKN
-650 SQTGIKPSKDYP
+650 QTGIEPSRDYP

-679 IRLTPKLDSTVSSK
+679 FRLTPKLDSTVSSK
-693 EVKAGETTI
+693 EVKAGETTV

-727 ETAKSTPL
+727 ETPKGTPL

-751 SAIEETDTVPEN
+751 AAIEETDTVPEN
-763 AVKVHEADIKD
+763 AVKVHETDIKD

-786 TLTDTGTYAWH
+786 TLTESGTYAWH

-811 PLAALAWRQLTHGRV
+811 PLAALAWRQLTHGKV
-826 QHAFGLASEIVRVQG
+826 QHAFGLASEIVRVR
-841 KKPDVPKC
+841 KPETPKC

-854 SQGEVAFE
+854 SQGEVTFE
-862 NDKADLHDE
+862 NGKADLHDE

-877 EQAAKAEFELWK
+877 SDAAKAEFELWR
-889 QANGDQSGDVLITVT
+889 QADGDQSGDVLITVT
-904 GKVDAVDGAH
+904 GKVDAKDGIH

-934 KSGKL
+934 QTGKL

-947 SNETVLVK
+947 PNETVLVK

>member
-19 TIAAASAAAATL
+19 TIAAASAAVATL
-31 VAGMLVAGTA
+31 AAGMLVAGTA
-41 NAASM
+41 NAATM
-46 RDPFERTIQN
+46 RDPSERVGWN
-56 SNPGLWTNLGTI
+56 GNPGLWTNQGTI
-68 TFSNGNKY
+68 TFSNGASYLN
-76 ENMEQSLGVVDRVNG
+76 EEQALGVTDRVNG
-91 RNTYCIQAD
+91 KNTYCIQAD
-100 VLYTDTPEGPWSEW
+100 VKYTGTSGTWGDW
-114 TDENSRPDAQ
+114 TDERTKPDAQ
-124 RLAWLTDK
+124 KLAWLTNK
-132 YNGNKDD
+132 YNNDRDD
-139 LTQAAIAGLIHREL
+139 LTQAAIAGLVHQKL
-153 DPIGPEYLQNVQRL
+153 DPMGNEYLNGIQRL

-173 SWATYEAKMN
+173 GWDTYAAKMDS
-183 ELWNEAVANTPENL
+183 LWNEAVANTPSNL
-197 DMTYKYTTGERKG
+197 DMQDRHTTGKRKG
-210 SVTPSI
+210 LVTPSI
-216 TNGNGAEIA
+216 MNGNGVEIA
-225 GIQYTVTLN
+225 GIQYTVTLK

-241 TKTSTISGTT
+241 TGTNTISGTT
-251 TNEAIHLPWTA
+251 TNEAIHLSWTA
-262 TGNGKVTSTVQHKIP
+262 TGNGKVTSIVQHKIP
-277 KAIRLDSPNQNL
+277 KATRLESPNQNL

-301 IQFDVLNNFKPTIE
+301 IQFEVLNNFKPTIE

-341 GDWIEGATIKSTG
+341 GDWIQGATIKSTG

-359 AKKPVE
+359 ANKPVE
-365 GRTTVKDGVKAA
+365 GRTTVRDGVKAA
-377 TATVTGDKDGAT
+377 TATAAGDRDGAT
-389 NHVDATSI
+389 SHVDASSI
-397 TMDPDFVKAHKGAT
+397 TMDPGFVKAHPGAT
-411 PSNLPDTGWYTWV
+411 PSSLPATGWYTWV
-424 WQITPDMQDA
+424 WEITPGMQDA
-434 NMKQYLSTDYDWSD
+434 DMRQYLPAGYDWSD
-448 NVLEAEST
+448 NVLEAET
-456 QHMRNMQP
+456 TLHVRNMQP
-464 TIKSSV
+464 TITSSV
-470 SDAYKNDQST
+470 SAAYKTDQSK

-486 TERPSVQ
+486 VERPAVQ
-493 IGSAQASDKTDV
+493 IGSAAASDRTDV
-505 VYLEKGSVIR
+505 VYLEKGGVIR
-515 DKVTLNVTDVNG
+515 DKVTLGVSDVNG
-527 DGKVD
+527 DGKTD
-532 TQDWLHTK
+532 TADWLHTK
-540 DGQGEGKETEDNQIT
+540 DGQGEGRETEANQIT
-555 LTVNGTIYG
+555 IRVNGTLYG
-564 GMTREQAEQAQKDTA
+564 GMTREQAEQAQKDA
-579 AGKTVELPKQAV
+579 ASGKTVELPKQAV
-591 KLATATFTTNKAGD
+591 KLATTTFTTNKAGD
-605 YLISSSDEDKP
+605 YLLSSRKGEKP
-616 VAQWKAE
+616 AGVWKAE
-623 DGVDLTNL
+623 NGIDLTNL
-631 PSGYATFVFDI
+631 PSGYATFVYDI

-650 SQTGIKPSKDYP
+650 SQTGIKPSDDYP

-679 IRLTPKLDSTVSSK
+679 FRLTPKLDSTVSSK
-693 EVKAGETTI
+693 EVKAEETTV

-727 ETAKSTPL
+727 ETPKSTPL

-751 SAIEETDTVPEN
+751 AAIEETDTVPEN
-763 AVKVHEADIKD
+763 AVKVHETDIKD

-786 TLTDTGTYAWH
+786 TLTESGTYAWH

-811 PLAALAWRQLTHGRV
+811 PLAALAWRQLTHGKV
-826 QHAFGLASEIVRVQG
+826 QHAFGLASEIVRVR
-841 KKPDVPKC
+841 KPETPKC
-849 EVSTK
+849 EVSTR
-854 SQGEVAFE
+854 SQGEVTME
-862 NDKADLHDE
+862 NGRADLHDE

-889 QANGDQSGDVLITVT
+889 QSNGDQSGDVLITVT
-904 GKVDAVDGAH
+904 GKVDAKDGAH

-934 KSGKL
+934 QTGKL

>member
-19 TIAAASAAAATL
+19 TIAAGVAAAATL
-31 VAGMLVAGTA
+31 AAGMLVAGTA
-41 NAASM
+41 DAADM
-46 RDPFERTIQN
+46 RDPFERSIQN
-56 SNPGLWTNLGTI
+56 GNPGLWANLGTI
-68 TFSNGNKY
+68 TFSNGHKY
-76 ENMEQSLGVVDRVNG
+76 EDMEQSLGVVDKVNG
-91 RNTYCIQAD
+91 RNVYCIQAD
-100 VLYTDTPEGPWSEW
+100 TLYTGTAGTWGEW
-114 TDENSRPDAQ
+114 TDAKTKPDAQ

-132 YNGNKDD
+132 YNGNTDD
-139 LTQAAIAGLIHREL
+139 LTQAAIAGLIHQKL
-153 DPIGPEYLQNVQRL
+153 DPMGNEYLSGIHQL

-173 SWATYEAKMN
+173 SWDTYTAKMN
-183 ELWNEAVANTPENL
+183 SLWTEAVNGTPTNL
-197 DMTYKYTTGERKG
+197 DMKYQYTIGQRKG
-210 SVTPSI
+210 LVTPSI
-216 TNGNGAEIA
+216 MNGNGQYVS
-225 GIQYTVTLN
+225 GLQYTVTLN

-241 TKTSTISGTT
+241 NNSTAITGTT
-251 TNEAIHLPWTA
+251 TNKKQDIAWTA
-262 TGNGKVTSTVQHKIP
+262 TGNGKVTYKLTYKNPQ
-277 KAIRLDSPNQNL
+277 AIRLNSPNQDL
-289 MGPTDPQTVSKN
+289 MAPTDPQIVSKN
-301 IQFDVLNNFKPTIE
+301 IQFEVRNNFKPTIE

-341 GDWIEGATIKSTG
+341 GDWIQGATIKSTG

-365 GRTTVKDGVKAA
+365 GRTTVRDGVKAA
-377 TATVTGDKDGAT
+377 TATVSGDRDGAT
-389 NHVDATSI
+389 SHVDASSI
-397 TMDPDFVKAHKGAT
+397 TMDPGFVKAHPGAA
-411 PSNLPDTGWYTWV
+411 PSSLPATGWYTWV
-424 WQITPDMQDA
+424 WEITPGMQDA
-434 NMKQYLSTDYDWSD
+434 NMRQYLPADYDWSD
-448 NVLEAEST
+448 NVLEAETTLHVRS
-456 QHMRNMQP
+456 MQP
-464 TIKSSV
+464 TITSSV
-470 SDAYKNDQST
+470 SAAYKTDQSK

-486 TERPSVQ
+486 IERPAVQ
-493 IGSAQASDKTDV
+493 IGSAAASDRTDV
-505 VYLEKGSVIR
+505 VYLEKGGVIR
-515 DKVTLNVTDVNG
+515 DKVTLGVSDVNG
-527 DGKVD
+527 DGKTD
-532 TQDWLHTK
+532 TADWLHTK
-540 DGQGEGKETEDNQIT
+540 DGQGEGRETEANQIT
-555 LTVNGTIYG
+555 IRVNGTLYG
-564 GMTREQAEQAQKDTA
+564 GMTREQAEQAQKDA
-579 AGKTVELPKQAV
+579 ASGKTVELPKQAV
-591 KLATATFTTNKAGD
+591 KLATTTFTTNKAGD
-605 YLISSSDEDKP
+605 YLLSSRKGEKP
-616 VAQWKAE
+616 AGVWKAE
-623 DGVDLTNL
+623 NGIDLTNP
-631 PSGYATFVFDI
+631 PSGYATFVYDI

-650 SQTGIKPSKDYP
+650 SQTGIKPSDDYP

-679 IRLTPKLDSTVSSK
+679 FRLTPKLDSTVSSK

-711 EKDVWPTYPE
+711 EKDVWPTYPQS
-721 TNVTEG
+721 NVTEG
-727 ETAKSTPL
+727 ETPKSTPL

-743 YKVSDDPS
+743 YKVSDDPAA
-751 SAIEETDTVPEN
+751 AIEETDTVPEN

-862 NDKADLHDE
+862 NGKADLHDE

>member
-19 TIAAASAAAATL
+19 TIAAASAAVATL
-31 VAGMLVAGTA
+31 AAGLLVAGTA
-41 NAASM
+41 DAATM
-46 RDPFERTIQN
+46 RDPFERSIQN
-56 SNPGLWTNLGTI
+56 GNPGLWTNVGTI
-68 TFSNGNKY
+68 TFSNRKKY
-76 ENMEQSLGVVDRVNG
+76 ENMAQSLGVVDRVNG
-91 RNTYCIQAD
+91 KNTYCIEAD
-100 VLYTDTPEGPWSEW
+100 TLYTGTTGDWGDW
-114 TDENSRPDAQ
+114 TDERTKPDAQ
-124 RLAWLTDK
+124 RLAWLADR
-132 YNGNKDD
+132 YNGDRDD
-139 LTQAAIAGLIHREL
+139 LTQAAIAGLIHQKL
-153 DPIGPEYLQNVQRL
+153 DPMGNEYLSGLRQL
-167 GWKDGT
+167 GWADEP
-173 SWATYEAKMN
+173 SWDAYTAKMN
-183 ELWNEAVANTPENL
+183 SLWTEAVNGTPKDL
-197 DMTYKYTTGERKG
+197 DMQYRYTTGKRKG
-210 SVTPSI
+210 LVTPSI
-216 TNGNGAEIA
+216 MNGNGVEIA
-225 GIQYTVTLN
+225 GIQYTVTLK

-241 TKTSTISGTT
+241 TGTNTISGTT
-251 TNEAIHLPWTA
+251 TNEAIHLSWTA
-262 TGNGKVTSTVQHKIP
+262 TGNGKVTSIVQHKIP
-277 KAIRLDSPNQNL
+277 KATRLESPNQNL

-301 IQFDVLNNFKPTIE
+301 IQFEVLNNFKPTIQ
-315 SNQTDHR
+315 SDQSDHR

-341 GDWIEGATIKSTG
+341 GDWIQGATIKSTG

-377 TATVTGDKDGAT
+377 TATVAGDRDGAT
-389 NHVDATSI
+389 SHVDASSI
-397 TMDPDFVKAHKGAT
+397 AMDPGFVKAHPGAT
-411 PSNLPDTGWYTWV
+411 PSSLPATGWYTWV
-424 WQITPDMQDA
+424 WEITPGMQDA
-434 NMKQYLSTDYDWSD
+434 NMRQYLSPDYDWSD
-448 NVLEAEST
+448 NVLEAET
-456 QHMRNMQP
+456 TLHVRGMQP
-464 TIKSSV
+464 TITSSV
-470 SDAYKNDQST
+470 SAAYRTDQSK

-486 TERPSVQ
+486 IERPAVQ
-493 IGSAQASDKTDV
+493 IGSAAASDRTDV
-505 VYLEKGSVIR
+505 VYLEKGGVIR
-515 DKVTLNVTDVNG
+515 DKVTLGVSDVNG
-527 DGKVD
+527 DGKTD
-532 TQDWLHTK
+532 TADWLHTK
-540 DGQGEGKETEDNQIT
+540 DGQGEGRETEANQIT
-555 LTVNGTIYG
+555 IRVNGTLYG

-591 KLATATFTTNKAGD
+591 KLATTTFTTNKAGD
-605 YLISSSDEDKP
+605 YLLSSRKGEKP
-616 VAQWKAE
+616 AGVWKAE
-623 DGVDLTNL
+623 NGIDLTNP
-631 PSGYATFVFDI
+631 PSGYATFVYDI
-642 ANKDQDTE
+642 ANRDQDTKN
-650 SQTGIKPSKDYP
+650 QTGIEPSRDYP

-679 IRLTPKLDSTVSSK
+679 FRLTPKLDSTVSSK
-693 EVKAGETTI
+693 EVKAGETTV

-727 ETAKSTPL
+727 ETPKGTPL

-751 SAIEETDTVPEN
+751 AAIEETDTVPEN
-763 AVKVHEADIKD
+763 AVKVHETDIKD

-786 TLTDTGTYAWH
+786 TLTESGTYAWH

-811 PLAALAWRQLTHGRV
+811 PLAALAWRQLTHGKV
-826 QHAFGLASEIVRVQG
+826 QHAFGLASEIVRVR
-841 KKPDVPKC
+841 KPETPKC

-854 SQGEVAFE
+854 SQGEVTFE
-862 NDKADLHDE
+862 NGKADLHDE

-877 EQAAKAEFELWK
+877 SDAAKAEFELWR
-889 QANGDQSGDVLITVT
+889 QADGDQSGDVLITVT
-904 GKVDAVDGAH
+904 GKVDAKDGIH

-934 KSGKL
+934 QTGKL

-947 SNETVLVK
+947 PNETVLVK

>member
-19 TIAAASAAAATL
+19 TIAAASAAVATL
-31 VAGMLVAGTA
+31 AAGMLVAGTA
-41 NAASM
+41 NAADM
-46 RDPFERTIQN
+46 RDPFERSIQN
-56 SNPGLWTNLGTI
+56 GNPGLWANMGTI
-68 TFSNGNKY
+68 TFSNGKKY
-76 ENMEQSLGVVDRVNG
+76 ENMAQSLGVVDRVNG
-91 RNTYCIQAD
+91 KNTYCIQAD
-100 VLYTDTPEGPWSEW
+100 TLYTGTTGDWGDW
-114 TDENSRPDAQ
+114 TDEGTKPDAQ
-124 RLAWLTDK
+124 KLAWLTNR
-132 YNGNKDD
+132 YNDDRDD
-139 LTQAAIAGLIHREL
+139 LTQAAIAGLIHQKL
-153 DPIGPEYLQNVQRL
+153 DPMGGEYLNGLRQL
-167 GWKDGT
+167 GWADGP
-173 SWATYEAKMN
+173 SWDAYTAKMN
-183 ELWNEAVANTPENL
+183 SLWTEAVNGTPTDL
-197 DMTYKYTTGERKG
+197 DMQYRYTTGKRKG
-210 SVTPSI
+210 LVTPSI
-216 TNGNGAEIA
+216 MNGNGQYVS
-225 GIQYTVTLN
+225 GLQYTVTLN

-241 TKTSTISGTT
+241 NNSTAITGTT
-251 TNEAIHLPWTA
+251 TNKKQDIAWTA
-262 TGNGKVTSTVQHKIP
+262 TGNGKVTYKLTYKNPQ
-277 KAIRLDSPNQNL
+277 AIRLNSPNQDL
-289 MGPTDPQTVSKN
+289 MAPTDPQIVSKN
-301 IQFDVLNNFKPTIE
+301 IQFEVRNNFKPTIE

-341 GDWIEGATIKSTG
+341 GDWIQGATIKSTG

-359 AKKPVE
+359 ANKPVE
-365 GRTTVKDGVKAA
+365 GRTTVRDGVKAA
-377 TATVTGDKDGAT
+377 TATVTGDRDGAT
-389 NHVDATSI
+389 SHVDAASI
-397 TMDPDFVKAHKGAT
+397 TMDPGFVKAHPGAT
-411 PSNLPDTGWYTWV
+411 PSSLPATGWYTWV
-424 WQITPDMQDA
+424 WEITPGMQDA
-434 NMKQYLSTDYDWSD
+434 NMRQYLPADYDWSD
-448 NVLEAEST
+448 NVLEAET
-456 QHMRNMQP
+456 TLHVRNMQP
-464 TIKSSV
+464 TITSSV
-470 SDAYKNDQST
+470 SAAYKTDQSK

-486 TERPSVQ
+486 VERPAVQ
-493 IGSAQASDKTDV
+493 IGSAAASDRTDV

-540 DGQGEGKETEDNQIT
+540 DGQGEGRETEANQIT
-555 LTVNGTIYG
+555 IRVNGTLYG

-591 KLATATFTTNKAGD
+591 KLATTTFTTNKAGD
-605 YLISSSDEDKP
+605 YLLSSRKGEKP
-616 VAQWKAE
+616 AGVWKAE
-623 DGVDLTNL
+623 NGIDLTNP
-631 PSGYATFVFDI
+631 PSGYATFVYDI
-642 ANKDQDTE
+642 ANRDQDTKN
-650 SQTGIKPSKDYP
+650 QTGIEPSRDYP

-669 APFTADETVM
+669 APFTADETIM
-679 IRLTPKLDSTVSSK
+679 TRLTPKLDSTVSSK

-727 ETAKSTPL
+727 ETPKGTPL

-751 SAIEETDTVPEN
+751 AAIEETDTVPEN
-763 AVKVHEADIKD
+763 AVKVHETDIKD

-786 TLTDTGTYAWH
+786 TLTESGTYAWH

-811 PLAALAWRQLTHGRV
+811 PLAALAWRQLTHGKV
-826 QHAFGLASEIVRVQG
+826 QHAFGLASEIVRVR
-841 KKPDVPKC
+841 KPETPKC
-849 EVSTK
+849 EVSTR
-854 SQGEVAFE
+854 SQGEVTME
-862 NDKADLHDE
+862 NGKADLHDE

-889 QANGDQSGDVLITVT
+889 QSNGDQSGDVLITVT
-904 GKVDAVDGAH
+904 GKVDAKDGTH

-934 KSGKL
+934 QTGKL

-972 GVLAGAGIALALAGS
+972 GVLAGAGIALTLAGS

>member
-19 TIAAASAAAATL
+19 TIAAASAAVATL
-31 VAGMLVAGTA
+31 AAGLLVAGTA
-41 NAASM
+41 DAATM
-46 RDPFERTIQN
+46 RDPFERSIQN
-56 SNPGLWTNLGTI
+56 GNPGLWTNVGTI
-68 TFSNGNKY
+68 TFSNGKKY
-76 ENMEQSLGVVDRVNG
+76 ENMAQSLGVVDRVNG
-91 RNTYCIQAD
+91 KNTYCIEAD
-100 VLYTDTPEGPWSEW
+100 TLYTGTTGDWGDW
-114 TDENSRPDAQ
+114 TDERTKPDAQ
-124 RLAWLTDK
+124 RLAWLADR
-132 YNGNKDD
+132 YNGDRDD
-139 LTQAAIAGLIHREL
+139 LTQAAIAGLIHQKL
-153 DPIGPEYLQNVQRL
+153 DPMGNEYLSGLRQL
-167 GWKDGT
+167 GWADEP
-173 SWATYEAKMN
+173 SWDAYTAKMN
-183 ELWNEAVANTPENL
+183 SLWTEAVNGTPKDL
-197 DMTYKYTTGERKG
+197 DMQRRYTTGKRKG
-210 SVTPSI
+210 LVTPSI
-216 TNGNGAEIA
+216 MNGNGVEIA
-225 GIQYTVTLN
+225 GIQYTVTLK

-241 TKTSTISGTT
+241 TGTNTISGTT
-251 TNEAIHLPWTA
+251 TNEAIHLSWTA
-262 TGNGKVTSTVQHKIP
+262 TGNGKVTSIVQHKIP
-277 KAIRLDSPNQNL
+277 KATRLESPNQNL
-289 MGPTDPQTVSKN
+289 MSPTDPQTVSKN
-301 IQFDVLNNFKPTIE
+301 IQFEVLNNFKPTIQ
-315 SNQTDHR
+315 SDQSDHR

-341 GDWIEGATIKSTG
+341 GDWIQGATIKSTG

-377 TATVTGDKDGAT
+377 TATVAGDRDGAT
-389 NHVDATSI
+389 SHVDASSI
-397 TMDPDFVKAHKGAT
+397 AMDPGFVKAHPGAT
-411 PSNLPDTGWYTWV
+411 PSSLPATGWYTWV
-424 WQITPDMQDA
+424 WEITPGMQDA
-434 NMKQYLSTDYDWSD
+434 NMRQYLSPDYDWSD
-448 NVLEAEST
+448 NVLEAET
-456 QHMRNMQP
+456 TLHVRGMQP
-464 TIKSSV
+464 TITSSV
-470 SDAYKNDQST
+470 SAAYRTDQSK

-486 TERPSVQ
+486 IERPTVQ
-493 IGSAQASDKTDV
+493 IGSAAASDRTDV
-505 VYLEKGSVIR
+505 VYLEKGGVIR
-515 DKVTLNVTDVNG
+515 DKVTLGVSDVNG
-527 DGKVD
+527 DGKTD
-532 TQDWLHTK
+532 TADWLHTK
-540 DGQGEGKETEDNQIT
+540 DGQGEGRETEANQIT
-555 LTVNGTIYG
+555 IRVNGTLYG

-591 KLATATFTTNKAGD
+591 KLATTTFTTNKAGD
-605 YLISSSDEDKP
+605 YLLSSRKGEKP
-616 VAQWKAE
+616 AGVWKAE
-623 DGVDLTNL
+623 NGIDLTNP
-631 PSGYATFVFDI
+631 PSGYATFVYDI
-642 ANKDQDTE
+642 ANRDQDTKN
-650 SQTGIKPSKDYP
+650 QTGIEPSRDYP

-679 IRLTPKLDSTVSSK
+679 FRLTPKLDSTVSSK
-693 EVKAGETTI
+693 EVKAGETTV

-727 ETAKSTPL
+727 ETPKGTPL

-751 SAIEETDTVPEN
+751 AAIEETDTVPEN
-763 AVKVHEADIKD
+763 AVKVHETDIKD

-786 TLTDTGTYAWH
+786 TLTESGTYAWH

-811 PLAALAWRQLTHGRV
+811 PLAALAWRQLTHGKV
-826 QHAFGLASEIVRVQG
+826 QHAFGLASEIVRVR
-841 KKPDVPKC
+841 KPETPKC

-854 SQGEVAFE
+854 SQGEVTFE
-862 NDKADLHDE
+862 NGKADLHDE

-877 EQAAKAEFELWK
+877 SDAAKAEFELWR
-889 QANGDQSGDVLITVT
+889 QADGDQSGDVLITVT
-904 GKVDAVDGAH
+904 GKVDAKDGIH

-934 KSGKL
+934 QTGKL

-947 SNETVLVK
+947 PNETVLVK

>member
-1 MGRNNNP
+1 M
-8 TRGSTIRHVVR
+8 GSTHNDRHWAR
-19 TIAAASAAAATL
+19 TLAAGVAAAATL
-31 VAGMLVAGTA
+31 AAGMLVAGTA
-41 NAASM
+41 DAADM
-46 RDPFERTIQN
+46 RDPFERSIQN
-56 SNPGLWTNLGTI
+56 GNPGLWANLGTI
-68 TFSNGNKY
+68 TFSNGHKY
-76 ENMEQSLGVVDRVNG
+76 EGMEQSLGVVDKVNG
-91 RNTYCIQAD
+91 RNVYCIQAD
-100 VLYTDTPEGPWSEW
+100 TLYTGTAGTWGEW
-114 TDENSRPDAQ
+114 TDERTKPDAQ
-124 RLAWLTDK
+124 KLAWLTDK
-132 YNGNKDD
+132 YNNDRDD
-139 LTQAAIAGLIHREL
+139 LTQAAIAGLIHQKL
-153 DPIGPEYLQNVQRL
+153 DPMGNEYLSGIQRL

-173 SWATYEAKMN
+173 GWDTYTKKMN
-183 ELWNEAVANTPENL
+183 ELWNEAVANTPSNL
-197 DMTYKYTTGERKG
+197 DMRYQYTIGQRKG
-210 SVTPSI
+210 MVTPSI
-216 TNGNGAEIA
+216 TTGNGVEIA
-225 GIQYTVTLN
+225 GIQYTATLN

-241 TKTSTISGTT
+241 TKTNTISGTT
-251 TNEAIHLPWTA
+251 TGQAIHLPWTA
-262 TGNGKVTSTVQHKIP
+262 TGNGEVTWSVQRKIP
-277 KAIRLDSPNQNL
+277 KAVKLSSPNQNL
-289 MGPTDPQTVSKN
+289 MGPSDPETTSEN
-301 IQFDVLNNFKPTIE
+301 ITFEVLNNFKPTIQ
-315 SNQTDHR
+315 SNQSDHR

-377 TATVTGDKDGAT
+377 TATVTGDRDGAT
-389 NHVDATSI
+389 NHVDAASI
-397 TMDPDFVKAHKGAT
+397 TMDPGFVKAHKGAT
-411 PSNLPDTGWYTWV
+411 PSSLPDTGWYTWV

-434 NMKQYLSTDYDWSD
+434 NMRQYLSTDYDWSD
-448 NVLEAEST
+448 NVLEAETTLHVRS
-456 QHMRNMQP
+456 MQP
-464 TIKSSV
+464 TITSSV
-470 SDAYKNDQST
+470 SAAYKTDQSK

-486 TERPSVQ
+486 IERPAVQ
-493 IGSAQASDKTDV
+493 IGSAAASDRTDV

-515 DKVTLNVTDVNG
+515 DKVTLGVSDVNG

-540 DGQGEGKETEDNQIT
+540 DGQGEGRETEANQIT
-555 LTVNGTIYG
+555 IRVNGTLYG

-579 AGKTVELPKQAV
+579 AGKTVELPRQAV

-642 ANKDQDTE
+642 ANRDQDTE
-650 SQTGIKPSKDYP
+650 SQTGIKPSDDYP

-679 IRLTPKLDSTVSSK
+679 FRLTPNLDSTVSSK
-693 EVKAGETTI
+693 EVKAGETTV
-702 DKLVVAKTN
+702 DRLVVAKTN
-711 EKDVWPTYPE
+711 EKDVWPTYPQS
-721 TNVTEG
+721 NVTEG
-727 ETAKSTPL
+727 ETAKGTPL

-743 YKVSDDPS
+743 YKVSDDPAA
-751 SAIEETDTVPEN
+751 AIEQTDIVPEN
-763 AVKVHEADIKD
+763 AVKVHETDIKD
-774 VTKFG
+774 VTRFG

-786 TLTDTGTYAWH
+786 TLTESGTYAWH

-841 KKPDVPKC
+841 KKPDVPRC
-849 EVSTK
+849 EVSTR
-854 SQGEVAFE
+854 SQGEVTFE
-862 NDKADLHDE
+862 NGRADLHDE
-871 LLLKNC
+871 LLLRNC

-904 GKVDAVDGAH
+904 GKVGAKDGVH

-934 KSGKL
+934 QTGRL
-939 ISYGDARK
+939 VSYGDARK
-947 SNETVLVK
+947 PNETVTVR
-955 EKGLASTG
+955 EKQLASTG
-963 VGTPMLLWA
+963 LGVLPAVAAGMLLA
-972 GVLAGAGIALALAGS
+972 GLGAAFALRS
-987 RKRIRL
+987 RRRA

>member
-19 TIAAASAAAATL
+19 TIAAASAAVATL
-31 VAGMLVAGTA
+31 AAGLLVAGTA
-41 NAASM
+41 DAATM
-46 RDPFERTIQN
+46 RDPFERSIQN
-56 SNPGLWTNLGTI
+56 GNPGLWTNVGTI
-68 TFSNGNKY
+68 TFSNGKKY
-76 ENMEQSLGVVDRVNG
+76 ENMAQSLGVVDRVNG
-91 RNTYCIQAD
+91 KNTYCIEVD
-100 VLYTDTPEGPWSEW
+100 TLYTGTTGDWGDW
-114 TDENSRPDAQ
+114 TDERTKPDAQ
-124 RLAWLTDK
+124 RLAWLADR
-132 YNGNKDD
+132 YNGDRDD
-139 LTQAAIAGLIHREL
+139 LTQAAIAGLIHQKL
-153 DPIGPEYLQNVQRL
+153 DPMGNEYLSGLRQL
-167 GWKDGT
+167 GWADEP
-173 SWATYEAKMN
+173 SWDAYTAKMN
-183 ELWNEAVANTPENL
+183 SLWTEAVNGTPKDL
-197 DMTYKYTTGERKG
+197 DMQYRYTTGKRKG
-210 SVTPSI
+210 LVTPSI
-216 TNGNGAEIA
+216 MNGNGVEIA
-225 GIQYTVTLN
+225 GIQYTVTLK

-241 TKTSTISGTT
+241 TGTNTISGTT
-251 TNEAIHLPWTA
+251 TNEAIHLSWTA
-262 TGNGKVTSTVQHKIP
+262 TGNGKVTSIVQHKIP
-277 KAIRLDSPNQNL
+277 KATRLESPNQNL

-301 IQFDVLNNFKPTIE
+301 IQFEVLNNFKPTIQ
-315 SNQTDHR
+315 SDQSDHR

-341 GDWIEGATIKSTG
+341 GDWIQGATIKSTG

-377 TATVTGDKDGAT
+377 TATVAGDRDGAT
-389 NHVDATSI
+389 SHVDASSI
-397 TMDPDFVKAHKGAT
+397 AMDPGFVKAHPGAT
-411 PSNLPDTGWYTWV
+411 PSSLPATGWYTWV
-424 WQITPDMQDA
+424 WEITPGMQDA
-434 NMKQYLSTDYDWSD
+434 NMRQYLSPDYDWSD
-448 NVLEAEST
+448 NVLEAET
-456 QHMRNMQP
+456 TLHVRGMQP
-464 TIKSSV
+464 TITSSV
-470 SDAYKNDQST
+470 SAAYRTDQSK

-486 TERPSVQ
+486 IERPAVQ
-493 IGSAQASDKTDV
+493 IGSAAASDRTDV
-505 VYLEKGSVIR
+505 VYLEKGGVIR
-515 DKVTLNVTDVNG
+515 DKVTLGVSDVNG
-527 DGKVD
+527 DGKTD
-532 TQDWLHTK
+532 TADWLHTK
-540 DGQGEGKETEDNQIT
+540 DGQGEGRETEANQIT
-555 LTVNGTIYG
+555 IRVNGTLYG

-591 KLATATFTTNKAGD
+591 KLATTTFTTNKAGD
-605 YLISSSDEDKP
+605 YLLSSRKGEKP
-616 VAQWKAE
+616 AGVWKAE
-623 DGVDLTNL
+623 NGIDLTNP
-631 PSGYATFVFDI
+631 PSGYATFVYDI
-642 ANKDQDTE
+642 ANRDQDTKN
-650 SQTGIKPSKDYP
+650 QTGIEPSRDYP

-679 IRLTPKLDSTVSSK
+679 FRLTPKLDSTVSSK
-693 EVKAGETTI
+693 EVKAGETTV

-727 ETAKSTPL
+727 ETPKGTPL

-751 SAIEETDTVPEN
+751 AAIEETDTVPEN
-763 AVKVHEADIKD
+763 AVKVHETDIKD

-786 TLTDTGTYAWH
+786 TLTESGTYAWH

-811 PLAALAWRQLTHGRV
+811 PLAALAWRQLTHGKV
-826 QHAFGLASEIVRVQG
+826 QHAFGLASEIVRVR
-841 KKPDVPKC
+841 KPETPKC

-854 SQGEVAFE
+854 SQGEVTFE
-862 NDKADLHDE
+862 NGKADLHDE

-877 EQAAKAEFELWK
+877 SDAAKAEFELWR
-889 QANGDQSGDVLITVT
+889 QADGDQSGDVLITVT
-904 GKVDAVDGAH
+904 GKVDAKDGIH

-934 KSGKL
+934 QTGKL

-947 SNETVLVK
+947 PNETVLVK